1 MNKTLLR
8 QFLALFLLLC
18 MLCGTTLPISAEV
31 STGEMMPTE
40 TSVSVATPE
49 NATSDGS
56 TEKADSSGTSSLASA
71 TAETA
76 LSEAAQAFVDA
87 VAALD
92 REGILTA
99 INAWGLASQAWQAD
113 QSNAELTAALEAA
126 TEASDAA
133 AAPVY
138 AAEDLYMALSD
149 EEREIDAVKAA
160 YSSLTAL
167 VISMQLAMQNPVAT
181 GDGGNEPD
189 LEEIATVLY
198 GDLPDAPTG
207 SYIGEYGLPVA
218 TGNTKISISAWEHD
232 LLDASSKGRL
242 DADAL
247 NETNAVMTVAKQDGT
262 DYAIVP
268 IAVQVEYPANG
279 ATTTV
284 TLPDSVELLSYTS
297 TAENLVV
304 ASEKERAQILN
315 ASYKDSSASASG
327 FYVKATE
334 DFSVTFTYS
343 APDGTTISKKL
354 DVSID
359 GNAEATALP
368 ASNSNGVSTY
378 ANTPQPPFPTGKIT
392 KIEYVVSTWLV
403 WFNGV
408 EAYCCDNGLYAAPG
422 GCPTYSFAYVSTLGA
437 DQYVPGNHYANQINI
452 WGGLNQIS
460 LGLLSKSHD
469 VNDFA
474 SSSFAAN
481 TTTAYST
488 TSNDVLKTAYEY
500 YNDTQLWIIE
510 HYPNSVA
517 AQSYMKSAAALEN
530 NGLDARPY
538 LGNGGYY
545 TFAYFPPAGYNWQRI
560 VVIGSE
566 IDEGDDT
573 SELPETPE
581 MQYYSADWTA
591 SPQSASGSFDLTYTV
606 HIDKSANITH
616 EKLDDAI
623 FKLTPNPSSGTI
635 SGGTWTIGDPQIIT
649 TVDGA
654 ASATWTLHYEVT
666 KTSTTTLSGK
676 EGPYN
681 TQEEANAAAEAAKNN
696 AIAQLQNEAQAM
708 VDAAIAEAKAQ
719 LAKITI
725 DYGETSVPHGFDPTD
740 SSSGSV
746 SVPSNGSAT
755 AVVANQPWQAHV
767 TWEKRDAL
775 TGGRITEDA
784 EYVFYEWNVKANKY
798 EISSN
803 YRVTRLE
810 NGLYTVTVINPV
822 YTDWTEGYVYY
833 TQDNLGKFRIE
844 EVTAPDGYTDAALQ
858 GTDWVEHWS
867 QEFEI
872 TNSDQ
877 IYSYTGDDADYNR
890 PQGNKVIIK
899 KIEAHTGEII
909 VDDAVFT
916 LYQWNQ
922 ERGLYEKSKDYAFVR
937 DAEGLYTITCLHD
950 DWSQYEEGN
959 LYYEDTLCDVREDT
973 VNSDGTTTEHAQY
986 YTDYEP
992 VNFPIENR
1000 SVTNDGQFVVV
1011 ETKSPYGYYGDWTG
1025 DEDRTNF
1032 EPEDAGKRAYYIRL
1046 TGDGSTI
1053 TLGNQNYN
1061 ANVLTENQGGTLID
1075 LGDNVVSLEV
1085 FGDAAAEYPEDALY
1099 KNNPWYSALT
1109 WEKRDALTGGRITE
1123 DAEYEI
1129 QEWNPEKGE
1138 YEKSTHYRV
1147 VRLDSGLYTVNL
1159 IEGAFFPG
1167 WVGKQQGYV
1176 YYHQANEG
1184 KYRIVELTAPAG
1196 YTDAAL
1202 IDGKF
1207 VEQWSREFEIN
1218 DGHLTFSYTNEN
1230 SDYNQPKGNRLII
1243 KKIEA
1248 HTGEII
1254 VDDAVFT
1261 LYQWNQERGLYEKS
1275 KDYAFVRDAEGLYT
1289 ITCLHDDWSQY
1300 EEGNLYY
1307 EDTLCDVREDTV
1319 NSDGTTTEHP
1329 QYYTD
1334 YEPVDFSIDER
1345 AVTNDG
1351 QFVVVESKSPYGY
1364 YGDWTGSRETPN
1376 FEVEDAGKHAYYI
1389 RLTDD
1394 GSTITL
1400 TDSEYNAH
1408 VLTENKGGTLIE
1420 LGDGSVVT
1428 LDVFSPAL
1436 EEYDENNLFRNNPW
1450 YSTVVWE
1457 KRDALTGGLVDAD
1470 TEYEIQ
1476 EWDPLAG
1483 EYKKST
1489 HYQVVRRDD
1498 GKYTV
1503 NLIGDAFFAGWGG
1516 KQGVLYYHQANQGK
1530 YRIVELKAPASYTLK
1545 AWQGE
1550 KWVTGWSEEIVVHP
1564 DRPTYEFL
1572 GDTAD
1577 YNMPYKT
1584 QVLIKKVDDDTGE
1597 LIAPDTTWT
1606 LYEWNERNNQYEV
1619 STNYKI
1625 IRRDDGYYT
1634 VTALHSNWTHYE
1646 EGYLYFEDTQ
1656 QDYPESYHRYGDR
1669 RFSNQGKFLIVES
1682 QAPAGYYGDYWRN
1695 DEPGTHST
1703 DNGSDLGKRG
1713 YAFTLTEDNGTLW
1726 LTNADYNAKILYNLD
1741 EGNATVVLADGRPT
1755 SVIINEKQQPSYER
1769 DETSF
1774 GNTAKYGYVVFDRSQ
1789 YNKKWAQTGDDDT
1802 YTTSYE
1808 ATTSSLDDQITA
1820 PEDNLWK
1827 NGKLFELE
1835 DYTAALISGP
1845 VNRQVTL
1852 ENVKSLEDV
1861 PASMEYSLTDGTSIT
1876 LHLVSADWL
1885 EEPRSSYTGFVDLG
1899 YSPKQP
1905 TANETETIT
1914 ADDGHTF
1921 TGHLVGIEQTGD
1933 YGWVDMEIPATYYGW
1948 PDVKGIFLGSLVLP
1962 HNDNKPVYEGYE
1974 TEILTYLGFNNKD
1987 YKIVDA
1993 EWTGNWEAL
2002 PGSDMMNRS
2011 ATFTISVYAT
2021 GWIARYE
2028 EGEEGERTG
2037 TATASYSFED
2047 TASQEDGLYHWLVTA
2062 HYKPA
2067 SVWTVLQAAAAVLG
2081 IGLVIAAVV
2090 LILFILSRKRKEKKR
2105 TTEKV

>member
-1 MNKTLLR
+1 MNKPRLR
-8 QFLALFLLLC
+8 QFLALFLVLC
-18 MLCGTTLPISAEV
+18 MLCSTTLPIYAES
-31 STGEMMPTE
+31 STREVVPVE
-40 TSVSVATPE
+40 TAVSVATPE
-49 NATSDGS
+49 SSASESS
-56 TEKADSSGTSSLASA
+56 TEKSSDPIDTSLLTSA
-71 TAETA
+71 TAETS

-92 REGILTA
+92 REEILSA

-113 QSNAELTAALEAA
+113 KSNAELTAALDAA
-126 TEASDAA
+126 TEASDVVS
-133 AAPVY
+133 APVY
-138 AAEDLYMALSD
+138 AAEDLYLALSD
-149 EEREIDAVKAA
+149 EEREIEAVKTA

-167 VISMQLAMQNPVAT
+167 IISMQLAMQNPTAP
-181 GDGGNEPD
+181 GESSSEPELD
-189 LEEIATVLY
+189 EISTVLY

-218 TGNTKISISAWEHD
+218 TGDTKISISAWKND
-232 LLDASSKGRL
+232 LLDASSRGRL
-242 DADAL
+242 DAVAL
-247 NETNAVMTVAKQDGT
+247 NEENAVMSVAKQDGT

-279 ATTTV
+279 ATSTI
-284 TLPDSVELLSYTS
+284 TLPDTVELLSYTS
-297 TAENLVV
+297 TSDNLVT
-304 ASEKERAQILN
+304 ASDKERSQILN
-315 ASYKDSSASASG
+315 ATYNDSSASASG

-334 DFSVTFTYS
+334 DFSAAFTYS
-343 APDGTTISKKL
+343 APDGTTISKTL
-354 DVSID
+354 NVTID
-359 GNAEATALP
+359 DNAEVQSLP
-368 ASNSNGVSTY
+368 TSSGNSVSTY
-378 ANTPQPPFPTGKIT
+378 ANTPQPPFTTGKIT

-408 EAYCCDNGLYAAPG
+408 EAYCCDNGLSGQPN
-422 GCPTYSFAYVSTLGA
+422 GCPVYTFQYVSTLDPG
-437 DQYVPGNHYANQINI
+437 QYTPGNHYANQISI
-452 WGGLNQIS
+452 WGGLNQLS
-460 LGLLSKSHD
+460 MGFLSKSHD
-469 VNDFA
+469 VNGFA
-474 SSSFAAN
+474 GSSFAAGAS
-481 TTTAYST
+481 TTYST

-500 YNDTQLWIIE
+500 YNDTQLWIVE
-510 HYPNSVA
+510 NYPNSVA
-517 AQSYMKSAAALEN
+517 AQIYMKSAAALEN
-530 NGLDARPY
+530 NGLDATPY

-560 VVIGSE
+560 VVIGPE
-566 IDEGDDT
+566 IDEDDDT
-573 SELPETPE
+573 SDLPEKPE

-591 SPQSASGSFDLTYTV
+591 PAQSASGSFDLTYTV

-635 SGGTWTIGDPQIIT
+635 SGGTWTIGDPQIVT

-725 DYGETSVPHGFDPTD
+725 DYEETTVPHGFDPTD

-784 EYVFYEWNVKANKY
+784 EYAIYEWNVNKNGY

-810 NGLYTVTVINPV
+810 NGLYTVTVTNPV

-844 EVTAPDGYTDAALQ
+844 EVTAPAGYTDAALQ

-872 TNSDQ
+872 TDSDQ
-877 IYSYTGDDADYNR
+877 TYSYTGDDADYNR

-959 LYYEDTLCDVREDT
+959 LYYEDTLCD
-973 VNSDGTTTEHAQY
+973 
-986 YTDYEP
+986 
-992 VNFPIENR
+992 I
-1000 SVTNDGQFVVV
+1000 
-1011 ETKSPYGYYGDWTG
+1011 
-1025 DEDRTNF
+1025 
-1032 EPEDAGKRAYYIRL
+1032 
-1046 TGDGSTI
+1046 
-1053 TLGNQNYN
+1053 
-1061 ANVLTENQGGTLID
+1061 
-1075 LGDNVVSLEV
+1075 
-1085 FGDAAAEYPEDALY
+1085 
-1099 KNNPWYSALT
+1099 
-1109 WEKRDALTGGRITE
+1109 
-1123 DAEYEI
+1123 
-1129 QEWNPEKGE
+1129 
-1138 YEKSTHYRV
+1138 
-1147 VRLDSGLYTVNL
+1147 
-1159 IEGAFFPG
+1159 
-1167 WVGKQQGYV
+1167 
-1176 YYHQANEG
+1176 
-1184 KYRIVELTAPAG
+1184 
-1196 YTDAAL
+1196 
-1202 IDGKF
+1202 
-1207 VEQWSREFEIN
+1207 
-1218 DGHLTFSYTNEN
+1218 
-1230 SDYNQPKGNRLII
+1230 
-1243 KKIEA
+1243 
-1248 HTGEII
+1248 
-1254 VDDAVFT
+1254 
-1261 LYQWNQERGLYEKS
+1261 
-1275 KDYAFVRDAEGLYT
+1275 
-1289 ITCLHDDWSQY
+1289 
-1300 EEGNLYY
+1300 
-1307 EDTLCDVREDTV
+1307 REDTV

-1351 QFVVVESKSPYGY
+1351 QFVVVESQSPYGY

-1376 FEVEDAGKHAYYI
+1376 FEVEDAGKRAYYI
-1389 RLTDD
+1389 RLTGDD
-1394 GSTITL
+1394 STITL

-1408 VLTENKGGTLIE
+1408 VLTENKGGTLID
-1420 LGDGSVVT
+1420 LGNEIVS
-1428 LDVFSPAL
+1428 LDIFRQAQ
-1436 EEYDENNLFRNNPW
+1436 EKYAEGNLFRNNPW

-1457 KRDALTGGLVDAD
+1457 KRDALTGGLVDASA
-1470 TEYEIQ
+1470 EYEIQ
-1476 EWDPLAG
+1476 EWDPKAG

-1503 NLIGDAFFAGWGG
+1503 NLIGDAFFPGWEG
-1516 KQGVLYYHQANQGK
+1516 KQGVLYYHQANEGK
-1530 YRIVELKAPASYTLK
+1530 YRIVELKAPASYNLK
-1545 AWQGE
+1545 AWE
-1550 KWVTGWSEEIVVHP
+1550 HDNWVIGWSEEIVVHP
-1564 DRPTYEFL
+1564 DHPSYEFL
-1572 GDTAD
+1572 GETAA

-1584 QVLIKKVDDDTGE
+1584 KVLIKKVDDDSGE
-1597 LIAPDTTWT
+1597 FILPETTWT

-1625 IRRDDGYYT
+1625 VRREDGYYT
-1634 VTALHSNWTHYE
+1634 VTTLHSDWTHYE
-1646 EGYLYFEDTQ
+1646 EGYLYYEDTQ
-1656 QDYPESYHRYGDR
+1656 TDYSDSGRW
-1669 RFSNQGKFLIVES
+1669 FSNQGKFLIVES
-1682 QAPAGYYGDYWRN
+1682 KAPAGYYGDYWRN

-1726 LTNADYNAKILYNLD
+1726 LTNADYNAKILYDLD
-1741 EGNATVVLADGRPT
+1741 DQKGDATLVLADGRPT
-1755 SVIINEKQQPSYER
+1755 SVIINNKQQPSYKR
-1769 DETSF
+1769 DETGF

-1789 YNKKWAQTGDDDT
+1789 YNKKWAQTGDDET

-1808 ATTSSLDDQITA
+1808 TTTSKLSDQIAA
-1820 PEDNLWK
+1820 PEDTLWK
-1827 NGKLFELE
+1827 NGKLFQLE
-1835 DYTAALISGP
+1835 DFSSDLISGP
-1845 VNRQVTL
+1845 VDRQVTL
-1852 ENVKSLEDV
+1852 ENVKSLDDV
-1861 PASMEYSLTDGTSIT
+1861 PPTMEYSLTDGTTVT
-1876 LHLVSADWL
+1876 LHLVSADWI
-1885 EEPRSSYTGFVDLG
+1885 EEPRSNYTGFVDLG
-1899 YSPKQP
+1899 YSPTQP
-1905 TANETETIT
+1905 KANETETIT
-1914 ADDGHTF
+1914 ADDGYTF

-1933 YGWVDMEIPATYYGW
+1933 YGWVDMEVPATYYGW
-1948 PDVKGIFLGSLVLP
+1948 PDVKGIFLGNLVLP

-1974 TEILTYLGFNNKD
+1974 TDILIYLGFNNKD
-1987 YKIVDA
+1987 YKITNA
-1993 EWTGNWEAL
+1993 EWTGSWEAM
-2002 PGSDMMNRS
+2002 PGADMMSRS
-2011 ATFTISVYAT
+2011 ATFTISCYTT
-2021 GWIARYE
+2021 GWIAQYE
-2028 EGEEGERTG
+2028 EAEDAERTG
-2037 TATASYSFED
+2037 TVSASYSFVD
-2047 TASQEDGLYHWLVTA
+2047 SASVEDGMYHWLVTA

-2067 SVWTVLQAAAAVLG
+2067 SIWTVLQTAAAVLG
-2081 IGLVIAAVV
+2081 IGLLIAALV
-2090 LILFILSRKRKEKKR
+2090 LILFILSRKRKAKKR
-2105 TTEKV
+2105 TTEKA

>member
-1 MNKTLLR
+1 MNKPRLR
-8 QFLALFLLLC
+8 QFLALFLVLC
-18 MLCGTTLPISAEV
+18 MLCSTTLPIYAES
-31 STGEMMPTE
+31 STREVVPVE
-40 TSVSVATPE
+40 TAVSVATPE
-49 NATSDGS
+49 SSASESS
-56 TEKADSSGTSSLASA
+56 TEKSSDPIDTSLLTSA
-71 TAETA
+71 TAETS

-92 REGILTA
+92 REEILSA

-113 QSNAELTAALEAA
+113 KSNAELTAALDAA
-126 TEASDAA
+126 TEASDVVS
-133 AAPVY
+133 APVY
-138 AAEDLYMALSD
+138 AAEDLYLALSD
-149 EEREIDAVKAA
+149 EEREIEAVKTA

-167 VISMQLAMQNPVAT
+167 IISMQLAMQNPTAP
-181 GDGGNEPD
+181 GESSSEPELD
-189 LEEIATVLY
+189 EISTVLY

-218 TGNTKISISAWEHD
+218 TGDTKISISAWKND
-232 LLDASSKGRL
+232 LLDASSRGRL
-242 DADAL
+242 DAVAL
-247 NETNAVMTVAKQDGT
+247 NEENAVMSVAKQDGT

-279 ATTTV
+279 ATSTI
-284 TLPDSVELLSYTS
+284 TLPDTVELLSYTS
-297 TAENLVV
+297 TSDNLVT
-304 ASEKERAQILN
+304 ASDKERSQILN
-315 ASYKDSSASASG
+315 ATYNDSSASASG

-334 DFSVTFTYS
+334 DFSAAFTYS
-343 APDGTTISKKL
+343 APDGTTISKTL
-354 DVSID
+354 NVTID
-359 GNAEATALP
+359 DNAEVQSLP
-368 ASNSNGVSTY
+368 TSSGNSVSTY
-378 ANTPQPPFPTGKIT
+378 ANTPQPPFTTGKIT

-408 EAYCCDNGLYAAPG
+408 EAYCCDNGLSGQPN
-422 GCPTYSFAYVSTLGA
+422 GCPVYTFQYVSTLDPG
-437 DQYVPGNHYANQINI
+437 QYTPGNHYANQISI
-452 WGGLNQIS
+452 WGGLNQLS
-460 LGLLSKSHD
+460 MGFLSKSYD
-469 VNDFA
+469 VNGFA
-474 SSSFAAN
+474 GSSFAAGAS
-481 TTTAYST
+481 TTYST

-500 YNDTQLWIIE
+500 YNDTQLWIVE
-510 HYPNSVA
+510 NYPNSVA
-517 AQSYMKSAAALEN
+517 AQIYMKSAAALEN
-530 NGLDARPY
+530 NGLDATPY

-560 VVIGSE
+560 VVIGPE
-566 IDEGDDT
+566 IDEDDDT
-573 SELPETPE
+573 SDLPEKPE

-591 SPQSASGSFDLTYTV
+591 PAQSASGSFDLTYTV

-635 SGGTWTIGDPQIIT
+635 SGGTWTIGDPQIVT

-725 DYGETSVPHGFDPTD
+725 DYEETTVPHGFDPTD

-784 EYVFYEWNVKANKY
+784 EYAIYEWNVNKNGY

-810 NGLYTVTVINPV
+810 NGLYTVTVTNPV

-844 EVTAPDGYTDAALQ
+844 EVTAPAGYTDAALQ

-872 TNSDQ
+872 TDSDQ
-877 IYSYTGDDADYNR
+877 TYSYTGDDADYNR

-959 LYYEDTLCDVREDT
+959 LYYEDTLCD
-973 VNSDGTTTEHAQY
+973 
-986 YTDYEP
+986 
-992 VNFPIENR
+992 I
-1000 SVTNDGQFVVV
+1000 
-1011 ETKSPYGYYGDWTG
+1011 
-1025 DEDRTNF
+1025 
-1032 EPEDAGKRAYYIRL
+1032 
-1046 TGDGSTI
+1046 
-1053 TLGNQNYN
+1053 
-1061 ANVLTENQGGTLID
+1061 
-1075 LGDNVVSLEV
+1075 
-1085 FGDAAAEYPEDALY
+1085 
-1099 KNNPWYSALT
+1099 
-1109 WEKRDALTGGRITE
+1109 
-1123 DAEYEI
+1123 
-1129 QEWNPEKGE
+1129 
-1138 YEKSTHYRV
+1138 
-1147 VRLDSGLYTVNL
+1147 
-1159 IEGAFFPG
+1159 
-1167 WVGKQQGYV
+1167 
-1176 YYHQANEG
+1176 
-1184 KYRIVELTAPAG
+1184 
-1196 YTDAAL
+1196 
-1202 IDGKF
+1202 
-1207 VEQWSREFEIN
+1207 
-1218 DGHLTFSYTNEN
+1218 
-1230 SDYNQPKGNRLII
+1230 
-1243 KKIEA
+1243 
-1248 HTGEII
+1248 
-1254 VDDAVFT
+1254 
-1261 LYQWNQERGLYEKS
+1261 
-1275 KDYAFVRDAEGLYT
+1275 
-1289 ITCLHDDWSQY
+1289 
-1300 EEGNLYY
+1300 
-1307 EDTLCDVREDTV
+1307 REDTV

-1351 QFVVVESKSPYGY
+1351 QFVVVESQSPYGY

-1376 FEVEDAGKHAYYI
+1376 FEVEDAGKRAYYI
-1389 RLTDD
+1389 RLTGD

-1408 VLTENKGGTLIE
+1408 VLTENKGGTLID
-1420 LGDGSVVT
+1420 LGNEIVS
-1428 LDVFSPAL
+1428 LDIFRQAQ
-1436 EEYDENNLFRNNPW
+1436 EKYAEGNLFRNNPW

-1457 KRDALTGGLVDAD
+1457 KRDALTGGLVDASA
-1470 TEYEIQ
+1470 EYEIQ
-1476 EWDPLAG
+1476 EWDPKAG

-1503 NLIGDAFFAGWGG
+1503 NLIGDAFFPGWEG
-1516 KQGVLYYHQANQGK
+1516 KQGVLYYHQANEGK
-1530 YRIVELKAPASYTLK
+1530 YRIVELKAPASYNLK
-1545 AWQGE
+1545 AWE
-1550 KWVTGWSEEIVVHP
+1550 HDNWVIGWSEEIVVHP
-1564 DRPTYEFL
+1564 DHPSYEFL
-1572 GDTAD
+1572 GETAA

-1584 QVLIKKVDDDTGE
+1584 KVLIKKVDDDSGE
-1597 LIAPDTTWT
+1597 FILPETTWT

-1625 IRRDDGYYT
+1625 VRREDGYYT
-1634 VTALHSNWTHYE
+1634 VTTLHSDWTHYE
-1646 EGYLYFEDTQ
+1646 EGYLYYEDTQ
-1656 QDYPESYHRYGDR
+1656 TDYSDSGRW
-1669 RFSNQGKFLIVES
+1669 FSNQGKFLIVES
-1682 QAPAGYYGDYWRN
+1682 KAPAGYYGDYWRN

-1726 LTNADYNAKILYNLD
+1726 LTNADYNAKILYDLD
-1741 EGNATVVLADGRPT
+1741 DQKGDATLVLADGRPT
-1755 SVIINEKQQPSYER
+1755 SVIINNKQQPSYKR
-1769 DETSF
+1769 DETGF

-1789 YNKKWAQTGDDDT
+1789 YNKKWAQTGDDET

-1808 ATTSSLDDQITA
+1808 TTTSKLSDQIAA
-1820 PEDNLWK
+1820 PEDTLWK
-1827 NGKLFELE
+1827 NGKLFQLE
-1835 DYTAALISGP
+1835 DFSSDLISGP
-1845 VNRQVTL
+1845 VDRQVTL
-1852 ENVKSLEDV
+1852 ENVKSLDDV
-1861 PASMEYSLTDGTSIT
+1861 PPTMEYSLTDGTTVT
-1876 LHLVSADWL
+1876 LHLVSADWI
-1885 EEPRSSYTGFVDLG
+1885 EEPRSNYTGFVDLG
-1899 YSPKQP
+1899 YSPTQP
-1905 TANETETIT
+1905 KANETETIT
-1914 ADDGHTF
+1914 ADDGYTF

-1933 YGWVDMEIPATYYGW
+1933 YGWVDMEVPATYYGW
-1948 PDVKGIFLGSLVLP
+1948 PDVKGIFLGNLVLP

-1974 TEILTYLGFNNKD
+1974 TDILIYLGFNNKD
-1987 YKIVDA
+1987 YKITNA
-1993 EWTGNWEAL
+1993 EWTGSWEAM
-2002 PGSDMMNRS
+2002 PGADMMSRS
-2011 ATFTISVYAT
+2011 ATFTISCYTT
-2021 GWIARYE
+2021 GWIAQYE
-2028 EGEEGERTG
+2028 EAEDAERTG
-2037 TATASYSFED
+2037 TVSASYSFVD
-2047 TASQEDGLYHWLVTA
+2047 SASVEDGMYHWLVTA

-2067 SVWTVLQAAAAVLG
+2067 SIWTVLQTAAAVLG
-2081 IGLVIAAVV
+2081 IGLLIAALV
-2090 LILFILSRKRKEKKR
+2090 LILFILSRKRKAKKR
-2105 TTEKV
+2105 TTEKA

>member
-1 MNKTLLR
+1 MNKPRLR
-8 QFLALFLLLC
+8 QFLALFLVLC
-18 MLCGTTLPISAEV
+18 MLCSTTLPIYAES
-31 STGEMMPTE
+31 STREVVPVE
-40 TSVSVATPE
+40 TAVSVATPE
-49 NATSDGS
+49 SSASESS
-56 TEKADSSGTSSLASA
+56 TEKSSDPIDTSLLTSA
-71 TAETA
+71 TAETS

-92 REGILTA
+92 REEILSA

-113 QSNAELTAALEAA
+113 KSNAELTAALDAA
-126 TEASDAA
+126 TEASDVV

-138 AAEDLYMALSD
+138 AAEDLYLALSD
-149 EEREIDAVKAA
+149 EEREIEAVKTA

-167 VISMQLAMQNPVAT
+167 IISMQLAMQNPTAP
-181 GDGGNEPD
+181 GESSSEPELD
-189 LEEIATVLY
+189 EISTVLY

-218 TGNTKISISAWEHD
+218 TGDTKISISAWKND
-232 LLDASSKGRL
+232 LLDASSRGRL
-242 DADAL
+242 DAVAL
-247 NETNAVMTVAKQDGT
+247 NEENAVMSVAKQDGT

-279 ATTTV
+279 ATSTI
-284 TLPDSVELLSYTS
+284 TLPDTVELLSYTS
-297 TAENLVV
+297 TSDNLVI
-304 ASEKERAQILN
+304 ASDKERSQILN
-315 ASYKDSSASASG
+315 ATYNDSSASASG

-334 DFSVTFTYS
+334 DFSAAFTYS
-343 APDGTTISKKL
+343 APDGITISKTL
-354 DVSID
+354 NVTID
-359 GNAEATALP
+359 DNAEVQSLP
-368 ASNSNGVSTY
+368 TSSGNSVSTY
-378 ANTPQPPFPTGKIT
+378 ANTPQPPFTTGKIT

-408 EAYCCDNGLYAAPG
+408 EAYCCDNGLSGQPN
-422 GCPTYSFAYVSTLGA
+422 GCPVYTFQYVSTLDPG
-437 DQYVPGNHYANQINI
+437 QYTPGNHYANQISI
-452 WGGLNQIS
+452 WGGLNQLS
-460 LGLLSKSHD
+460 MGFLSKSHD
-469 VNDFA
+469 VNGFA
-474 SSSFAAN
+474 GSSFAAGAS
-481 TTTAYST
+481 TTYST

-500 YNDTQLWIIE
+500 YNDTQLWIVE
-510 HYPNSVA
+510 NYPNSVA
-517 AQSYMKSAAALEN
+517 AQIYMKSAAALEN
-530 NGLDARPY
+530 NGLDATPY

-560 VVIGSE
+560 VVIGPE
-566 IDEGDDT
+566 IDEDDDT

-591 SPQSASGSFDLTYTV
+591 PPQSASGSFDLTYTV

-635 SGGTWTIGDPQIIT
+635 SGGTWTIGDPQIVT

-725 DYGETSVPHGFDPTD
+725 DYEETTVPHGFDPTD

-784 EYVFYEWNVKANKY
+784 EYAIYEWNVNKNGY

-810 NGLYTVTVINPV
+810 NGLYTVTVTNPV

-844 EVTAPDGYTDAALQ
+844 EVNAPAGYTDAALQ

-872 TNSDQ
+872 TDSDQ
-877 IYSYTGDDADYNR
+877 TYSYTGDDADYNR

-959 LYYEDTLCDVREDT
+959 LYYEDTLCD
-973 VNSDGTTTEHAQY
+973 
-986 YTDYEP
+986 
-992 VNFPIENR
+992 I
-1000 SVTNDGQFVVV
+1000 
-1011 ETKSPYGYYGDWTG
+1011 
-1025 DEDRTNF
+1025 
-1032 EPEDAGKRAYYIRL
+1032 
-1046 TGDGSTI
+1046 
-1053 TLGNQNYN
+1053 
-1061 ANVLTENQGGTLID
+1061 
-1075 LGDNVVSLEV
+1075 
-1085 FGDAAAEYPEDALY
+1085 
-1099 KNNPWYSALT
+1099 
-1109 WEKRDALTGGRITE
+1109 
-1123 DAEYEI
+1123 
-1129 QEWNPEKGE
+1129 
-1138 YEKSTHYRV
+1138 
-1147 VRLDSGLYTVNL
+1147 
-1159 IEGAFFPG
+1159 
-1167 WVGKQQGYV
+1167 
-1176 YYHQANEG
+1176 
-1184 KYRIVELTAPAG
+1184 
-1196 YTDAAL
+1196 
-1202 IDGKF
+1202 
-1207 VEQWSREFEIN
+1207 
-1218 DGHLTFSYTNEN
+1218 
-1230 SDYNQPKGNRLII
+1230 
-1243 KKIEA
+1243 
-1248 HTGEII
+1248 
-1254 VDDAVFT
+1254 
-1261 LYQWNQERGLYEKS
+1261 
-1275 KDYAFVRDAEGLYT
+1275 
-1289 ITCLHDDWSQY
+1289 
-1300 EEGNLYY
+1300 
-1307 EDTLCDVREDTV
+1307 REDTV

-1351 QFVVVESKSPYGY
+1351 QFVVVESQSPYGY

-1376 FEVEDAGKHAYYI
+1376 FEVEDAGKRAYYI
-1389 RLTDD
+1389 RLTGD

-1408 VLTENKGGTLIE
+1408 VLTENKGGTLID
-1420 LGDGSVVT
+1420 LGNEIVS
-1428 LDVFSPAL
+1428 LDIFRQAQ
-1436 EEYDENNLFRNNPW
+1436 EKYAEGNLFRNNPW

-1457 KRDALTGGLVDAD
+1457 KRDALTGGLVDASA
-1470 TEYEIQ
+1470 EYEIQ
-1476 EWDPLAG
+1476 EWDPKAG

-1503 NLIGDAFFAGWGG
+1503 NLIGDAFFPGWEG
-1516 KQGVLYYHQANQGK
+1516 KQGVLYYHQANEGK
-1530 YRIVELKAPASYTLK
+1530 YRIVELKAPASYNLK
-1545 AWQGE
+1545 AWE
-1550 KWVTGWSEEIVVHP
+1550 HDNWVIGWSEEIVVHP
-1564 DRPTYEFL
+1564 DHPSYEFL
-1572 GDTAD
+1572 GETAA

-1584 QVLIKKVDDDTGE
+1584 KVLIKKVDDDSGE
-1597 LIAPDTTWT
+1597 FILPETTWT

-1625 IRRDDGYYT
+1625 VRREDGYYT
-1634 VTALHSNWTHYE
+1634 VTTLHSDWTHYE
-1646 EGYLYFEDTQ
+1646 EGYLYYADTQ
-1656 QDYPESYHRYGDR
+1656 TDYSDSGRW
-1669 RFSNQGKFLIVES
+1669 FSNQGKFLIVES
-1682 QAPAGYYGDYWRN
+1682 KAPAGYYGDYWRN

-1726 LTNADYNAKILYNLD
+1726 LTNADYNAKILYDLD
-1741 EGNATVVLADGRPT
+1741 DQKGDATLVLADGRPT
-1755 SVIINEKQQPSYER
+1755 SVIINNKQQPSYKR
-1769 DETSF
+1769 DETGF

-1789 YNKKWAQTGDDDT
+1789 YNKKWAQTGDDET

-1808 ATTSSLDDQITA
+1808 TTTSKLDDQIAA
-1820 PEDNLWK
+1820 PEDTLWK
-1827 NGKLFELE
+1827 NGKLFQLE
-1835 DYTAALISGP
+1835 DFSSDLISGP
-1845 VNRQVTL
+1845 VDRQVTL
-1852 ENVKSLEDV
+1852 ENVKSLDDV
-1861 PASMEYSLTDGTSIT
+1861 PPTMEYSLTDGTTVT
-1876 LHLVSADWL
+1876 LHLVSADWI
-1885 EEPRSSYTGFVDLG
+1885 EEPRSNYTGFVDLG
-1899 YSPKQP
+1899 YSPTQP
-1905 TANETETIT
+1905 KANETETIT
-1914 ADDGHTF
+1914 ADDGYTF

-1933 YGWVDMEIPATYYGW
+1933 YGWVDMEVPATYYGW
-1948 PDVKGIFLGSLVLP
+1948 PDVKGIFLGNLVLP

-1974 TEILTYLGFNNKD
+1974 TDILIYLGFNNKD
-1987 YKIVDA
+1987 YKITNA
-1993 EWTGNWEAL
+1993 EWTGSWEAM
-2002 PGSDMMNRS
+2002 PGADMMSRS
-2011 ATFTISVYAT
+2011 ATFTISCYTT
-2021 GWIARYE
+2021 GWIAQYE
-2028 EGEEGERTG
+2028 EAEDAERTG
-2037 TATASYSFED
+2037 TVSASYSFVD
-2047 TASQEDGLYHWLVTA
+2047 SSSVEDGMYHWLVTA

-2067 SVWTVLQAAAAVLG
+2067 SIWTVLQTAAAVLG
-2081 IGLVIAAVV
+2081 IGLLIAALV
-2090 LILFILSRKRKEKKR
+2090 LILFILSRKRKAKKR
-2105 TTEKV
+2105 TTEKA

>member
-1 MNKTLLR
+1 MNKPRLR
-8 QFLALFLLLC
+8 QFLALFLVLC
-18 MLCGTTLPISAEV
+18 MLCSTTLPIYAES
-31 STGEMMPTE
+31 STREVVPVE
-40 TSVSVATPE
+40 TAVSVATPE
-49 NATSDGS
+49 SSASESS
-56 TEKADSSGTSSLASA
+56 TEKSSDPIDTSLLTSA
-71 TAETA
+71 TAETS

-92 REGILTA
+92 REEILSA

-113 QSNAELTAALEAA
+113 KSNAELTAALDAA
-126 TEASDAA
+126 TEASDVVS
-133 AAPVY
+133 APVY
-138 AAEDLYMALSD
+138 AAEDLYLALSD
-149 EEREIDAVKAA
+149 EEREIEAVKTA

-167 VISMQLAMQNPVAT
+167 IISMQLAMQNPTAP
-181 GDGGNEPD
+181 GESSSEPELD
-189 LEEIATVLY
+189 EISTVLY

-218 TGNTKISISAWEHD
+218 TGDTKISISAWKND
-232 LLDASSKGRL
+232 LLDASSRGRL
-242 DADAL
+242 DAVAL
-247 NETNAVMTVAKQDGT
+247 NEENAVMSVAKQDGT

-279 ATTTV
+279 ATSTI
-284 TLPDSVELLSYTS
+284 TLPDTVELLSYTS
-297 TAENLVV
+297 TSDNLVT
-304 ASEKERAQILN
+304 ASDKERSQILN
-315 ASYKDSSASASG
+315 ATYNDSSASASG

-334 DFSVTFTYS
+334 DFSAAFTYS
-343 APDGTTISKKL
+343 APDGTTISKTL
-354 DVSID
+354 NVTID
-359 GNAEATALP
+359 DNAEVQSLP
-368 ASNSNGVSTY
+368 TSSGNSVSTY
-378 ANTPQPPFPTGKIT
+378 ANTPQPPFTTGKIT

-408 EAYCCDNGLYAAPG
+408 EAYCCDNGLSGQPN
-422 GCPTYSFAYVSTLGA
+422 GCPVYTFQYVSTLDPG
-437 DQYVPGNHYANQINI
+437 QYTPGNHYANQISI
-452 WGGLNQIS
+452 WGGLNQLS
-460 LGLLSKSHD
+460 MGFLSKSHD
-469 VNDFA
+469 VNGFA
-474 SSSFAAN
+474 GSSFAAGAS
-481 TTTAYST
+481 TTYST

-500 YNDTQLWIIE
+500 YNDTQLWIVE
-510 HYPNSVA
+510 NYPNSVA
-517 AQSYMKSAAALEN
+517 AQIYMKSAAALEN
-530 NGLDARPY
+530 NGLDATPY

-560 VVIGSE
+560 VVIGPE
-566 IDEGDDT
+566 IDEDDDT
-573 SELPETPE
+573 SDLPEKPE

-591 SPQSASGSFDLTYTV
+591 PAQSASGSFDLTYTV

-635 SGGTWTIGDPQIIT
+635 SGGTWTIGDPQIVT

-696 AIAQLQNEAQAM
+696 AIAQLQNGAQAM

-725 DYGETSVPHGFDPTD
+725 DYEETTVPHGFDPTD

-784 EYVFYEWNVKANKY
+784 EYAIYEWNVNKNGY

-810 NGLYTVTVINPV
+810 NGLYTVTVTNPV

-844 EVTAPDGYTDAALQ
+844 EVTAPAGYTDAALQ

-872 TNSDQ
+872 TDSDQ
-877 IYSYTGDDADYNR
+877 TYSYTGDDADYNR

-959 LYYEDTLCDVREDT
+959 LYYEDTLCD
-973 VNSDGTTTEHAQY
+973 
-986 YTDYEP
+986 
-992 VNFPIENR
+992 I
-1000 SVTNDGQFVVV
+1000 
-1011 ETKSPYGYYGDWTG
+1011 
-1025 DEDRTNF
+1025 
-1032 EPEDAGKRAYYIRL
+1032 
-1046 TGDGSTI
+1046 
-1053 TLGNQNYN
+1053 
-1061 ANVLTENQGGTLID
+1061 
-1075 LGDNVVSLEV
+1075 
-1085 FGDAAAEYPEDALY
+1085 
-1099 KNNPWYSALT
+1099 
-1109 WEKRDALTGGRITE
+1109 
-1123 DAEYEI
+1123 
-1129 QEWNPEKGE
+1129 
-1138 YEKSTHYRV
+1138 
-1147 VRLDSGLYTVNL
+1147 
-1159 IEGAFFPG
+1159 
-1167 WVGKQQGYV
+1167 
-1176 YYHQANEG
+1176 
-1184 KYRIVELTAPAG
+1184 
-1196 YTDAAL
+1196 
-1202 IDGKF
+1202 
-1207 VEQWSREFEIN
+1207 
-1218 DGHLTFSYTNEN
+1218 
-1230 SDYNQPKGNRLII
+1230 
-1243 KKIEA
+1243 
-1248 HTGEII
+1248 
-1254 VDDAVFT
+1254 
-1261 LYQWNQERGLYEKS
+1261 
-1275 KDYAFVRDAEGLYT
+1275 
-1289 ITCLHDDWSQY
+1289 
-1300 EEGNLYY
+1300 
-1307 EDTLCDVREDTV
+1307 REDTV

-1351 QFVVVESKSPYGY
+1351 QFVVVESQSPYGY

-1376 FEVEDAGKHAYYI
+1376 FEVEDAGKRAYYI
-1389 RLTDD
+1389 RLTGD

-1408 VLTENKGGTLIE
+1408 VLTENKGGTLID
-1420 LGDGSVVT
+1420 LGNEIVS
-1428 LDVFSPAL
+1428 LDIFRQAQ
-1436 EEYDENNLFRNNPW
+1436 EKYAEGNLFRNNPW

-1457 KRDALTGGLVDAD
+1457 KRDALTGGLVDASA
-1470 TEYEIQ
+1470 EYEIQ
-1476 EWDPLAG
+1476 EWDPKAG

-1503 NLIGDAFFAGWGG
+1503 NLIGDAFFPGWEG
-1516 KQGVLYYHQANQGK
+1516 KQGVLYYHQANEGK
-1530 YRIVELKAPASYTLK
+1530 YRIVELKAPASYNLK
-1545 AWQGE
+1545 AWE
-1550 KWVTGWSEEIVVHP
+1550 HDNWVIGWSEEIVVHP
-1564 DRPTYEFL
+1564 DHPSYEFL
-1572 GDTAD
+1572 GETAA

-1584 QVLIKKVDDDTGE
+1584 KVLIKKVDDDSGE
-1597 LIAPDTTWT
+1597 FILPETTWT

-1625 IRRDDGYYT
+1625 VRREDGYYT
-1634 VTALHSNWTHYE
+1634 VTTLHSDWTHYE
-1646 EGYLYFEDTQ
+1646 EGYLYYEDTQ
-1656 QDYPESYHRYGDR
+1656 TDYSDSGRW
-1669 RFSNQGKFLIVES
+1669 FSNQGKFLIVES
-1682 QAPAGYYGDYWRN
+1682 KAPAGYYGDYWRN

-1726 LTNADYNAKILYNLD
+1726 LTNADYNAKILYDLD
-1741 EGNATVVLADGRPT
+1741 DQKGDATLVLADGRPT
-1755 SVIINEKQQPSYER
+1755 SVIINNKQQPSYKR
-1769 DETSF
+1769 DETGF

-1789 YNKKWAQTGDDDT
+1789 YNKKWAQTGDDET

-1808 ATTSSLDDQITA
+1808 TTTSKLSDQIAA
-1820 PEDNLWK
+1820 PEDTLWK
-1827 NGKLFELE
+1827 NGKLFQLE
-1835 DYTAALISGP
+1835 DFSSDLISGP
-1845 VNRQVTL
+1845 VDRQVTL
-1852 ENVKSLEDV
+1852 ENVKSLDDV
-1861 PASMEYSLTDGTSIT
+1861 PPTMEYSLTDGTTVT
-1876 LHLVSADWL
+1876 LHLVSADWI
-1885 EEPRSSYTGFVDLG
+1885 EEPRSNYTGFVDLG
-1899 YSPKQP
+1899 YSPTQP
-1905 TANETETIT
+1905 KANETETIT
-1914 ADDGHTF
+1914 ADDGYTF

-1933 YGWVDMEIPATYYGW
+1933 YGWVDMEVPATYYGW
-1948 PDVKGIFLGSLVLP
+1948 PDVKGIFLGNLVLP

-1974 TEILTYLGFNNKD
+1974 TDILIYLGFNNKD
-1987 YKIVDA
+1987 YKITNA
-1993 EWTGNWEAL
+1993 EWTGSWEAM
-2002 PGSDMMNRS
+2002 PGADMMSRS
-2011 ATFTISVYAT
+2011 ATFTISCYTT
-2021 GWIARYE
+2021 GWIAQYE
-2028 EGEEGERTG
+2028 EAEDAERTG
-2037 TATASYSFED
+2037 TVSASYSFVD
-2047 TASQEDGLYHWLVTA
+2047 SASVEDGMYHWLVTA

-2067 SVWTVLQAAAAVLG
+2067 SIWTVLQTAAAVLG
-2081 IGLVIAAVV
+2081 IGLLIAALV
-2090 LILFILSRKRKEKKR
+2090 LILFILSRKRKAKKR
-2105 TTEKV
+2105 TTEKA

>member
-1 MNKTLLR
+1 MNKPRLR
-8 QFLALFLLLC
+8 QFLALFLVLC
-18 MLCGTTLPISAEV
+18 MLCSTTLPIYAES
-31 STGEMMPTE
+31 STREVVPVE
-40 TSVSVATPE
+40 TAVSVATPE
-49 NATSDGS
+49 SSASESS
-56 TEKADSSGTSSLASA
+56 TEKSSDPIDTSLLTSA
-71 TAETA
+71 TAETS

-92 REGILTA
+92 REEILSA

-113 QSNAELTAALEAA
+113 KSNAELTAALDAA
-126 TEASDAA
+126 TEASDVVG
-133 AAPVY
+133 APVY
-138 AAEDLYMALSD
+138 AAEDLYLALSD
-149 EEREIDAVKAA
+149 EEREIEAVKTA

-167 VISMQLAMQNPVAT
+167 IISMQLAMQNPTAP
-181 GDGGNEPD
+181 GESSSEPELD
-189 LEEIATVLY
+189 EISTVLY

-218 TGNTKISISAWEHD
+218 TGDTKISISAWKND
-232 LLDASSKGRL
+232 LLDASSRGRL
-242 DADAL
+242 DAVAL
-247 NETNAVMTVAKQDGT
+247 NEENAVMSVAKQDGT

-279 ATTTV
+279 ATSTI
-284 TLPDSVELLSYTS
+284 TLPDTVELLSYTS
-297 TAENLVV
+297 TSDNLVI
-304 ASEKERAQILN
+304 ASDKERSQILN
-315 ASYKDSSASASG
+315 ATYNDSSASASG

-334 DFSVTFTYS
+334 DFSAAFTYS
-343 APDGTTISKKL
+343 APDGTTISKTL
-354 DVSID
+354 NVTID
-359 GNAEATALP
+359 DNAEVQSLP
-368 ASNSNGVSTY
+368 TSSGNSVSTY
-378 ANTPQPPFPTGKIT
+378 ANTPQPPFTTGKIT

-408 EAYCCDNGLYAAPG
+408 EAYCCDNGLSGQPN
-422 GCPTYSFAYVSTLGA
+422 GCPVYTFQYVSTLDPG
-437 DQYVPGNHYANQINI
+437 QYTPGNHYANQISI
-452 WGGLNQIS
+452 WGGLNQLS
-460 LGLLSKSHD
+460 MGFLSKSHD
-469 VNDFA
+469 VNGFA
-474 SSSFAAN
+474 GSSFAAGAS
-481 TTTAYST
+481 TTYST

-500 YNDTQLWIIE
+500 YNDTQLWIVE
-510 HYPNSVA
+510 NYPNSVA
-517 AQSYMKSAAALEN
+517 AQIYMKSAAALEN
-530 NGLDARPY
+530 NGLDATPY

-560 VVIGSE
+560 VVIGPE
-566 IDEGDDT
+566 IDEDDDT

-591 SPQSASGSFDLTYTV
+591 PPQSASGSFDLTYTV

-635 SGGTWTIGDPQIIT
+635 SGGTWTIGDPQIVT

-725 DYGETSVPHGFDPTD
+725 DYEETTVPHGFDPTD

-784 EYVFYEWNVKANKY
+784 EYAIYEWNVNKNGY

-810 NGLYTVTVINPV
+810 NGLYTVTVTNPV

-844 EVTAPDGYTDAALQ
+844 EVTAPAGYTDAALQ

-872 TNSDQ
+872 TDSDQ
-877 IYSYTGDDADYNR
+877 TYSYTGDDADYNR

-959 LYYEDTLCDVREDT
+959 LYYEDTLCDIREDT
-973 VNSDGTTTEHAQY
+973 VNSD
-986 YTDYEP
+986 
-992 VNFPIENR
+992 
-1000 SVTNDGQFVVV
+1000 S
-1011 ETKSPYGYYGDWTG
+1011 
-1025 DEDRTNF
+1025 
-1032 EPEDAGKRAYYIRL
+1032 
-1046 TGDGSTI
+1046 
-1053 TLGNQNYN
+1053 
-1061 ANVLTENQGGTLID
+1061 
-1075 LGDNVVSLEV
+1075 
-1085 FGDAAAEYPEDALY
+1085 
-1099 KNNPWYSALT
+1099 
-1109 WEKRDALTGGRITE
+1109 
-1123 DAEYEI
+1123 
-1129 QEWNPEKGE
+1129 
-1138 YEKSTHYRV
+1138 
-1147 VRLDSGLYTVNL
+1147 
-1159 IEGAFFPG
+1159 
-1167 WVGKQQGYV
+1167 
-1176 YYHQANEG
+1176 
-1184 KYRIVELTAPAG
+1184 
-1196 YTDAAL
+1196 
-1202 IDGKF
+1202 
-1207 VEQWSREFEIN
+1207 
-1218 DGHLTFSYTNEN
+1218 
-1230 SDYNQPKGNRLII
+1230 
-1243 KKIEA
+1243 
-1248 HTGEII
+1248 
-1254 VDDAVFT
+1254 
-1261 LYQWNQERGLYEKS
+1261 
-1275 KDYAFVRDAEGLYT
+1275 
-1289 ITCLHDDWSQY
+1289 
-1300 EEGNLYY
+1300 
-1307 EDTLCDVREDTV
+1307 
-1319 NSDGTTTEHP
+1319 TTTEHP

-1351 QFVVVESKSPYGY
+1351 QFVVVESQSPYGY

-1376 FEVEDAGKHAYYI
+1376 FEVEDAGKRAYYI
-1389 RLTDD
+1389 RLTGD

-1408 VLTENKGGTLIE
+1408 VLTENKGGTLID
-1420 LGDGSVVT
+1420 LGNEIVS
-1428 LDVFSPAL
+1428 LDIFRQAQ
-1436 EEYDENNLFRNNPW
+1436 EKYAEGNLFRNNPW

-1457 KRDALTGGLVDAD
+1457 KRDALTGGLVDASA
-1470 TEYEIQ
+1470 EYEIQ
-1476 EWDPLAG
+1476 EWDPKAG

-1503 NLIGDAFFAGWGG
+1503 NLIGDAFFPGWEG
-1516 KQGVLYYHQANQGK
+1516 KQGVLYYHQANEGK
-1530 YRIVELKAPASYTLK
+1530 YRIVELKAPASYNLK
-1545 AWQGE
+1545 AWE
-1550 KWVTGWSEEIVVHP
+1550 HDNWVIGWSEEIVVHP
-1564 DRPTYEFL
+1564 DHPSYEFL
-1572 GDTAD
+1572 GETAA

-1584 QVLIKKVDDDTGE
+1584 KVLIKKVDDDSGE
-1597 LIAPDTTWT
+1597 FILPETTWT

-1625 IRRDDGYYT
+1625 VRREDGYYT
-1634 VTALHSNWTHYE
+1634 VTTLHSDWTHYE
-1646 EGYLYFEDTQ
+1646 EGYLYYEDTQ
-1656 QDYPESYHRYGDR
+1656 TDYSDSGRW
-1669 RFSNQGKFLIVES
+1669 FSNQGKFLIVES
-1682 QAPAGYYGDYWRN
+1682 KAPAGYYGDYWRN

-1726 LTNADYNAKILYNLD
+1726 LTNADYNAKILYDLD
-1741 EGNATVVLADGRPT
+1741 DQKGDATLVLADGRPT
-1755 SVIINEKQQPSYER
+1755 SVIINNKQQPSYKR
-1769 DETSF
+1769 DETGF

-1789 YNKKWAQTGDDDT
+1789 YNKKWAQTGDDET

-1808 ATTSSLDDQITA
+1808 TTTSKLDDQIAA
-1820 PEDNLWK
+1820 PEDTLWK
-1827 NGKLFELE
+1827 NGKLFQLE
-1835 DYTAALISGP
+1835 DFSSDLISGP
-1845 VNRQVTL
+1845 VDRQVTL
-1852 ENVKSLEDV
+1852 ENVKSLDDV
-1861 PASMEYSLTDGTSIT
+1861 PPTMEYSLTDGTTVT
-1876 LHLVSADWL
+1876 LHLVSADWI
-1885 EEPRSSYTGFVDLG
+1885 EEPRSNYTGFVDLG
-1899 YSPKQP
+1899 YSPTQP
-1905 TANETETIT
+1905 KANETETIT
-1914 ADDGHTF
+1914 ADDGYTF

-1933 YGWVDMEIPATYYGW
+1933 YGWVDMEVPATYYGW
-1948 PDVKGIFLGSLVLP
+1948 PDVKGIFLGNLVLP

-1974 TEILTYLGFNNKD
+1974 TDILIYLGFNNKD
-1987 YKIVDA
+1987 YKITNA
-1993 EWTGNWEAL
+1993 EWTGSWEAM
-2002 PGSDMMNRS
+2002 PGADMMSRS
-2011 ATFTISVYAT
+2011 ATFTISCYTT
-2021 GWIARYE
+2021 GWIAQYE
-2028 EGEEGERTG
+2028 EAEDAERTG
-2037 TATASYSFED
+2037 TVSASYSFVD
-2047 TASQEDGLYHWLVTA
+2047 SSSVEDGMYHWLVTA

-2067 SVWTVLQAAAAVLG
+2067 SIWTVLQTAAAVLG
-2081 IGLVIAAVV
+2081 IGLLIAALV
-2090 LILFILSRKRKEKKR
+2090 LILFILSRKRKAKKR
-2105 TTEKV
+2105 TTEKA

>member
-1 MNKTLLR
+1 MNKPRLR
-8 QFLALFLLLC
+8 QFLALFLVLC
-18 MLCGTTLPISAEV
+18 MLCSTTLPIYAES
-31 STGEMMPTE
+31 STREVVPVE
-40 TSVSVATPE
+40 TAVSVATPE
-49 NATSDGS
+49 SSASESS
-56 TEKADSSGTSSLASA
+56 TEKSSDPIDTSLLTSA
-71 TAETA
+71 TAETS

-92 REGILTA
+92 REEILSA

-113 QSNAELTAALEAA
+113 KSNAELTAALDAA
-126 TEASDAA
+126 TEASDVV

-138 AAEDLYMALSD
+138 AAEDLYLALSD
-149 EEREIDAVKAA
+149 EEREIEAVKTA

-167 VISMQLAMQNPVAT
+167 IISMQLAMQNPTAP
-181 GDGGNEPD
+181 GESSSEPELD
-189 LEEIATVLY
+189 EISTVLY

-218 TGNTKISISAWEHD
+218 TGDTKISISAWKND
-232 LLDASSKGRL
+232 LLDASSRGRL
-242 DADAL
+242 DAVAL
-247 NETNAVMTVAKQDGT
+247 NEENAVMSVAKQDGT

-279 ATTTV
+279 ATSTI
-284 TLPDSVELLSYTS
+284 TLPDTVELLSYTS
-297 TAENLVV
+297 TSDNLVI
-304 ASEKERAQILN
+304 ASDKERSQILN
-315 ASYKDSSASASG
+315 ATYNDSSASASG

-334 DFSVTFTYS
+334 DFSAAFTYS
-343 APDGTTISKKL
+343 APDGTTISKTL
-354 DVSID
+354 NVTID
-359 GNAEATALP
+359 DNAEVQSLP
-368 ASNSNGVSTY
+368 TSSGNSVSTY
-378 ANTPQPPFPTGKIT
+378 ANTPQPPFTTGKIT

-408 EAYCCDNGLYAAPG
+408 EAYCCDNGLSGQPN
-422 GCPTYSFAYVSTLGA
+422 GCPVYTFQYVSTLDPG
-437 DQYVPGNHYANQINI
+437 QYTPGNHYANQISI
-452 WGGLNQIS
+452 WGGLNQLS
-460 LGLLSKSHD
+460 MGFLSKSHD
-469 VNDFA
+469 VNGFA
-474 SSSFAAN
+474 GSSFAAGAS
-481 TTTAYST
+481 TTYST

-500 YNDTQLWIIE
+500 YNDTQLWIVE
-510 HYPNSVA
+510 NYPNSVA
-517 AQSYMKSAAALEN
+517 AQIYMKSAAALEN
-530 NGLDARPY
+530 NGLDATPY

-560 VVIGSE
+560 VVIGPE
-566 IDEGDDT
+566 IDEDDDT

-591 SPQSASGSFDLTYTV
+591 PPQSASGSFDLTYTV

-635 SGGTWTIGDPQIIT
+635 SGGTWTIGDPQIVT

-725 DYGETSVPHGFDPTD
+725 DYEETTVPHGFDPTD

-746 SVPSNGSAT
+746 YVPSNGSAT

-784 EYVFYEWNVKANKY
+784 EYAIYEWNVNKNGY

-810 NGLYTVTVINPV
+810 NGLYTVTVTNPV

-844 EVTAPDGYTDAALQ
+844 EVTAPAGYTDAALQ

-872 TNSDQ
+872 TDSDQ
-877 IYSYTGDDADYNR
+877 TYSYTGDDADYNR

-959 LYYEDTLCDVREDT
+959 LYYEDTLCD
-973 VNSDGTTTEHAQY
+973 
-986 YTDYEP
+986 
-992 VNFPIENR
+992 I
-1000 SVTNDGQFVVV
+1000 
-1011 ETKSPYGYYGDWTG
+1011 
-1025 DEDRTNF
+1025 
-1032 EPEDAGKRAYYIRL
+1032 
-1046 TGDGSTI
+1046 
-1053 TLGNQNYN
+1053 
-1061 ANVLTENQGGTLID
+1061 
-1075 LGDNVVSLEV
+1075 
-1085 FGDAAAEYPEDALY
+1085 
-1099 KNNPWYSALT
+1099 
-1109 WEKRDALTGGRITE
+1109 
-1123 DAEYEI
+1123 
-1129 QEWNPEKGE
+1129 
-1138 YEKSTHYRV
+1138 
-1147 VRLDSGLYTVNL
+1147 
-1159 IEGAFFPG
+1159 
-1167 WVGKQQGYV
+1167 
-1176 YYHQANEG
+1176 
-1184 KYRIVELTAPAG
+1184 
-1196 YTDAAL
+1196 
-1202 IDGKF
+1202 
-1207 VEQWSREFEIN
+1207 
-1218 DGHLTFSYTNEN
+1218 
-1230 SDYNQPKGNRLII
+1230 
-1243 KKIEA
+1243 
-1248 HTGEII
+1248 
-1254 VDDAVFT
+1254 
-1261 LYQWNQERGLYEKS
+1261 
-1275 KDYAFVRDAEGLYT
+1275 
-1289 ITCLHDDWSQY
+1289 
-1300 EEGNLYY
+1300 
-1307 EDTLCDVREDTV
+1307 REDTV

-1351 QFVVVESKSPYGY
+1351 QFVVVESQSPYGY

-1376 FEVEDAGKHAYYI
+1376 FEVEDAGKRAYYI
-1389 RLTDD
+1389 RLTGD

-1408 VLTENKGGTLIE
+1408 VLTENKGGTLID
-1420 LGDGSVVT
+1420 LGNEIVS
-1428 LDVFSPAL
+1428 LDIFRQAQ
-1436 EEYDENNLFRNNPW
+1436 EKYAEGNLFRNNPW

-1457 KRDALTGGLVDAD
+1457 KRDALTGGLVDASA
-1470 TEYEIQ
+1470 EYEIQ
-1476 EWDPLAG
+1476 EWDPKAG

-1503 NLIGDAFFAGWGG
+1503 NLIGDAFFPGWEG
-1516 KQGVLYYHQANQGK
+1516 KQGVLYYHQANEGK
-1530 YRIVELKAPASYTLK
+1530 YRIVELKAPASYNLK
-1545 AWQGE
+1545 AWE
-1550 KWVTGWSEEIVVHP
+1550 HNNWVIGWSEEIVVHP
-1564 DRPTYEFL
+1564 DHPSYEFL
-1572 GDTAD
+1572 GETAA

-1584 QVLIKKVDDDTGE
+1584 KVLIKKVDDDSGE
-1597 LIAPDTTWT
+1597 FILPETTWT

-1625 IRRDDGYYT
+1625 VRREDGYYT
-1634 VTALHSNWTHYE
+1634 VTTLHSDWTHYE
-1646 EGYLYFEDTQ
+1646 EGYLYYEDTQ
-1656 QDYPESYHRYGDR
+1656 TDYSDSGRW
-1669 RFSNQGKFLIVES
+1669 FSNQGKFLIVES
-1682 QAPAGYYGDYWRN
+1682 KAPAGYYGDYWRN

-1726 LTNADYNAKILYNLD
+1726 LTNADYNAKILYDLD
-1741 EGNATVVLADGRPT
+1741 DQKGDATLVLADGRPT
-1755 SVIINEKQQPSYER
+1755 SVIINNKQQPSYKR
-1769 DETSF
+1769 DETGF

-1789 YNKKWAQTGDDDT
+1789 YNKKWAQTGDDET

-1808 ATTSSLDDQITA
+1808 TTTSKLDDQIAA
-1820 PEDNLWK
+1820 PEDTLWK
-1827 NGKLFELE
+1827 NGKLFQLE
-1835 DYTAALISGP
+1835 DFSSDLISGP
-1845 VNRQVTL
+1845 VDRQVTL
-1852 ENVKSLEDV
+1852 ENVKSLDDV
-1861 PASMEYSLTDGTSIT
+1861 PPTMEYSLTDGTTVT
-1876 LHLVSADWL
+1876 LHLVSADWI
-1885 EEPRSSYTGFVDLG
+1885 EEPRSNYTGFVDLG
-1899 YSPKQP
+1899 YSPTQP
-1905 TANETETIT
+1905 KANETETIT
-1914 ADDGHTF
+1914 ADDGYTF

-1933 YGWVDMEIPATYYGW
+1933 YGWVDMEVPATYYGW
-1948 PDVKGIFLGSLVLP
+1948 PDVKGIFLGNLVLP

-1974 TEILTYLGFNNKD
+1974 TDILIYLGFNNKD
-1987 YKIVDA
+1987 YKITNA
-1993 EWTGNWEAL
+1993 EWTGSWEAM
-2002 PGSDMMNRS
+2002 PGADMMSRS
-2011 ATFTISVYAT
+2011 ATFTISCYTT
-2021 GWIARYE
+2021 GWIAQYE
-2028 EGEEGERTG
+2028 EAEDAERTG
-2037 TATASYSFED
+2037 TVSASYSFVD
-2047 TASQEDGLYHWLVTA
+2047 SSSVEDGMYHWLVTA

-2067 SVWTVLQAAAAVLG
+2067 SIWTVLQTAAAVLG
-2081 IGLVIAAVV
+2081 IGLLIAALV
-2090 LILFILSRKRKEKKR
+2090 LILFILSRKRKAKKR
-2105 TTEKV
+2105 TTEKA

>member
-1 MNKTLLR
+1 MNKPRLR
-8 QFLALFLLLC
+8 QFLALFLVLC
-18 MLCGTTLPISAEV
+18 MLCSTTLPIYAES
-31 STGEMMPTE
+31 STREVVPVE
-40 TSVSVATPE
+40 TAVSVATPE
-49 NATSDGS
+49 SSASESS
-56 TEKADSSGTSSLASA
+56 TEKSSDPIDTSLLTSA
-71 TAETA
+71 TAETS

-92 REGILTA
+92 REEILSA

-113 QSNAELTAALEAA
+113 KSNAELTAALDAA
-126 TEASDAA
+126 TEASDVV

-138 AAEDLYMALSD
+138 AAEDLYLALSD
-149 EEREIDAVKAA
+149 EEREIEAVKTA

-167 VISMQLAMQNPVAT
+167 IISMQLAMQNPTAP
-181 GDGGNEPD
+181 GESSSEPELD
-189 LEEIATVLY
+189 EISTVLY

-218 TGNTKISISAWEHD
+218 TGDTKISISAWKND
-232 LLDASSKGRL
+232 LLDASSRGRL
-242 DADAL
+242 DAVAL
-247 NETNAVMTVAKQDGT
+247 NEENAVMSVAKQDGT

-279 ATTTV
+279 ATSTI
-284 TLPDSVELLSYTS
+284 TLPDTVELLSYTS
-297 TAENLVV
+297 TSDNLVI
-304 ASEKERAQILN
+304 ASDKERSQILN
-315 ASYKDSSASASG
+315 ATYNDSSASASG

-334 DFSVTFTYS
+334 DFSAAFTYS
-343 APDGTTISKKL
+343 APDGTTISKTL
-354 DVSID
+354 NVTID
-359 GNAEATALP
+359 DNAEVQSLP
-368 ASNSNGVSTY
+368 TSSGNSVSTY
-378 ANTPQPPFPTGKIT
+378 ANTPQPPFTTGKIT

-408 EAYCCDNGLYAAPG
+408 EAYCCDNGLSGQPN
-422 GCPTYSFAYVSTLGA
+422 GCPVYTFQYVSTLDPG
-437 DQYVPGNHYANQINI
+437 QYTPGNHYANQISI
-452 WGGLNQIS
+452 WGGLNQLS
-460 LGLLSKSHD
+460 MGFLSKSHD
-469 VNDFA
+469 VNGFA
-474 SSSFAAN
+474 GSSFAAGAS
-481 TTTAYST
+481 TTYST

-500 YNDTQLWIIE
+500 YNDTQLWIVE
-510 HYPNSVA
+510 NYPNSVA
-517 AQSYMKSAAALEN
+517 AQIYMKSAAALEN
-530 NGLDARPY
+530 NGLDATPY

-560 VVIGSE
+560 VVIGPE
-566 IDEGDDT
+566 IDEDDDT

-591 SPQSASGSFDLTYTV
+591 PPQSASGSFDLTYTV

-635 SGGTWTIGDPQIIT
+635 SGGTWTIGDPQIVT

-725 DYGETSVPHGFDPTD
+725 DYEETTVPHGFDPTD

-784 EYVFYEWNVKANKY
+784 EYAIYEWNVNKNGY

-810 NGLYTVTVINPV
+810 NGLYTVTVTNPV

-844 EVTAPDGYTDAALQ
+844 EVTAPAGYTDAALQ

-872 TNSDQ
+872 TDSDQ
-877 IYSYTGDDADYNR
+877 TYSYTGDDADYNR

-959 LYYEDTLCDVREDT
+959 LYYEDTLCD
-973 VNSDGTTTEHAQY
+973 
-986 YTDYEP
+986 
-992 VNFPIENR
+992 I
-1000 SVTNDGQFVVV
+1000 
-1011 ETKSPYGYYGDWTG
+1011 
-1025 DEDRTNF
+1025 
-1032 EPEDAGKRAYYIRL
+1032 
-1046 TGDGSTI
+1046 
-1053 TLGNQNYN
+1053 
-1061 ANVLTENQGGTLID
+1061 
-1075 LGDNVVSLEV
+1075 
-1085 FGDAAAEYPEDALY
+1085 
-1099 KNNPWYSALT
+1099 
-1109 WEKRDALTGGRITE
+1109 
-1123 DAEYEI
+1123 
-1129 QEWNPEKGE
+1129 
-1138 YEKSTHYRV
+1138 
-1147 VRLDSGLYTVNL
+1147 
-1159 IEGAFFPG
+1159 
-1167 WVGKQQGYV
+1167 
-1176 YYHQANEG
+1176 
-1184 KYRIVELTAPAG
+1184 
-1196 YTDAAL
+1196 
-1202 IDGKF
+1202 
-1207 VEQWSREFEIN
+1207 
-1218 DGHLTFSYTNEN
+1218 
-1230 SDYNQPKGNRLII
+1230 
-1243 KKIEA
+1243 
-1248 HTGEII
+1248 
-1254 VDDAVFT
+1254 
-1261 LYQWNQERGLYEKS
+1261 
-1275 KDYAFVRDAEGLYT
+1275 
-1289 ITCLHDDWSQY
+1289 
-1300 EEGNLYY
+1300 
-1307 EDTLCDVREDTV
+1307 REDTV

-1351 QFVVVESKSPYGY
+1351 QFVVVESQSPYGY

-1376 FEVEDAGKHAYYI
+1376 FEVEDAGKRAYYI
-1389 RLTDD
+1389 RLTGD

-1408 VLTENKGGTLIE
+1408 VLTENKGGTLID
-1420 LGDGSVVT
+1420 LGNEIVS
-1428 LDVFSPAL
+1428 LDIFRQAQ
-1436 EEYDENNLFRNNPW
+1436 EKYAEGNLFRNNPW

-1457 KRDALTGGLVDAD
+1457 KRDALTGGLVDAGA
-1470 TEYEIQ
+1470 EYEIQ
-1476 EWDPLAG
+1476 EWDPKAG

-1503 NLIGDAFFAGWGG
+1503 NLIGDAFFPGWEG
-1516 KQGVLYYHQANQGK
+1516 KQGVLYYHQANEGK
-1530 YRIVELKAPASYTLK
+1530 YRIVELKAPASYNLK
-1545 AWQGE
+1545 AWE
-1550 KWVTGWSEEIVVHP
+1550 HDNWVIGWSEEIVVHP
-1564 DRPTYEFL
+1564 DHPSYEFL
-1572 GDTAD
+1572 GETAA

-1584 QVLIKKVDDDTGE
+1584 KVLIKKVDDDSGE
-1597 LIAPDTTWT
+1597 FILPETTWT

-1625 IRRDDGYYT
+1625 VRREDGYYT
-1634 VTALHSNWTHYE
+1634 VTTLHSDWTHYE
-1646 EGYLYFEDTQ
+1646 EGYLYYEDTQ
-1656 QDYPESYHRYGDR
+1656 TDYSDSGRW
-1669 RFSNQGKFLIVES
+1669 FSNQGKFLIVES
-1682 QAPAGYYGDYWRN
+1682 KAPAGYYGDYWRN

-1726 LTNADYNAKILYNLD
+1726 LTNADYNAKILYDLD
-1741 EGNATVVLADGRPT
+1741 DQKGDATLVLADGRPT
-1755 SVIINEKQQPSYER
+1755 SVIINNKQQPSYKR
-1769 DETSF
+1769 DETGF

-1789 YNKKWAQTGDDDT
+1789 YNKKWAQTGDDET

-1808 ATTSSLDDQITA
+1808 TTTSKLDDQIAA
-1820 PEDNLWK
+1820 PEDTLWK
-1827 NGKLFELE
+1827 NGKLFQLE
-1835 DYTAALISGP
+1835 DFSSDLISGP
-1845 VNRQVTL
+1845 VDRQVTL
-1852 ENVKSLEDV
+1852 ENVKSLDDV
-1861 PASMEYSLTDGTSIT
+1861 PPTMEYSLTDGTTVT
-1876 LHLVSADWL
+1876 LHLVSADWI
-1885 EEPRSSYTGFVDLG
+1885 EEPRSNYTGFVDLG
-1899 YSPKQP
+1899 YSPTQP
-1905 TANETETIT
+1905 KANETETIT
-1914 ADDGHTF
+1914 ADDGYTF

-1933 YGWVDMEIPATYYGW
+1933 YGWVDMEVPATYYGW
-1948 PDVKGIFLGSLVLP
+1948 PDVKGIFLGNLVLP

-1974 TEILTYLGFNNKD
+1974 TDILIYLGFNNKD
-1987 YKIVDA
+1987 YKITNA
-1993 EWTGNWEAL
+1993 EWTGSWEAM
-2002 PGSDMMNRS
+2002 PGADMMSRS
-2011 ATFTISVYAT
+2011 ATFTISCYTT
-2021 GWIARYE
+2021 GWIAQYE
-2028 EGEEGERTG
+2028 EAEDAERTG
-2037 TATASYSFED
+2037 TVSASYSFVD
-2047 TASQEDGLYHWLVTA
+2047 SSSVEDGMYHWLVTA

-2067 SVWTVLQAAAAVLG
+2067 SIWTVLQTAAAVLG
-2081 IGLVIAAVV
+2081 IGLLIAALV
-2090 LILFILSRKRKEKKR
+2090 LILFILSRKRKAKKR
-2105 TTEKV
+2105 TTEKA

>member
-40 TSVSVATPE
+40 TSVPVSTPE
-49 NATSDGS
+49 NATSDGG
-56 TEKADSSGTSSLASA
+56 TEKADSSGTSSLPSA

-92 REGILTA
+92 SKGILTA
-99 INAWGLASQAWQAD
+99 INDWGLASQAWQAD
-113 QSNAELTAALEAA
+113 QSNAELTAALETA

-138 AAEDLYMALSD
+138 AAEDLYLALSD

-167 VISMQLAMQNPVAT
+167 VISMQLAMQNPVAP

-218 TGNTKISISAWEHD
+218 TGDTKISISAWKHD

-247 NETNAVMTVAKQDGT
+247 NETNAVMTAEKQDGT

-304 ASEKERAQILN
+304 ASEKERTQILDT
-315 ASYKDSSASASG
+315 SYKDTSASASG

-343 APDGTTISKKL
+343 APDGTTINKKL
-354 DVSID
+354 DVSIN
-359 GNAEATALP
+359 GSAEAAVLP
-368 ASNSNGVSTY
+368 TSNSNGVSTY
-378 ANTPQPPFPTGKIT
+378 ANTPTPPFTTGKIT

-452 WGGLNQIS
+452 WGGLNQLS

-474 SSSFAAN
+474 GSSFAASA
-481 TTTAYST
+481 TTTYST

-517 AQSYMKSAAALEN
+517 AQTYLNSISALSGEN
-530 NGLDARPY
+530 VVTPY
-538 LGNGGYY
+538 VNPGDNGYY
-545 TFAYFPPAGYNWQRI
+545 TYAYFPPAGYNWQRI
-560 VVIGSE
+560 VVVDLNPIS
-566 IDEGDDT
+566 DDDDT
-573 SELPETPE
+573 SGLPDVPE

-623 FKLTPNPSSGTI
+623 FKLIPNPSSGTI

-681 TQEEANAAAEAAKNN
+681 TQEEANAAAETAKNN

-784 EYVFYEWNVKANKY
+784 EYVFYEWNVNANKY

-844 EVTAPDGYTDAALQ
+844 EVTAPAGYTDAALQ

-877 IYSYTGDDADYNR
+877 TYSYTGDDADYNR

-1408 VLTENKGGTLIE
+1408 VLTENKGGTLID
-1420 LGDGSVVT
+1420 LGDEIVS
-1428 LDVFSPAL
+1428 LDIFRPAQ
-1436 EEYDENNLFRNNPW
+1436 EEYDEDNLFRNNPW

-1530 YRIVELKAPASYTLK
+1530 YRIVELKAPASYNLK
-1545 AWQGE
+1545 AWE
-1550 KWVTGWSEEIVVHP
+1550 HNTWVIGWSEEIIVHP
-1564 DRPTYEFL
+1564 DYPTYEFL
-1572 GDTAD
+1572 GETASR
-1577 YNMPYKT
+1577 NMPYKT
-1584 QVLIKKVDDDTGE
+1584 KVLIKKVDDATGE
-1597 LIAPDTTWT
+1597 FILPDTTWT

-1625 IRRDDGYYT
+1625 VRREDGYYT
-1634 VTALHSNWTHYE
+1634 VTTLHSDWTHYE

-1656 QDYPESYHRYGDR
+1656 TDYPDSGRW
-1669 RFSNQGKFLIVES
+1669 FSNEGKFLIVES

-1726 LTNADYNAKILYNLD
+1726 LTNADYNAKILYDVDDQL
-1741 EGNATVVLADGRPT
+1741 GNATLVLADGRPT
-1755 SVIINEKQQPSYER
+1755 SVIINEDKQPEYNR
-1769 DETSF
+1769 PETAF
-1774 GNTAKYGYVVFDRSQ
+1774 TNKAKYGYVEFDRSQ
-1789 YNKKWAQTGDDDT
+1789 YRKEWAQTGDEP
-1802 YTTSYE
+1802 YTVAYD
-1808 ATTSSLDDQITA
+1808 ATTDEPDKEQLAA
-1820 PEDNLWK
+1820 PNQLRWQ
-1827 NGKLFELE
+1827 NGLLYRLS
-1835 DYTAALISGP
+1835 DYTATLISGP
-1845 VNRQVTL
+1845 VECQVETADIR
-1852 ENVKSLEDV
+1852 SLEAV
-1861 PASMEYSLTDGTSIT
+1861 PATVEYDVGGQPVQLQ
-1876 LHLVSADWL
+1876 LASAAWIQQPQ
-1885 EEPRSSYTGFVDLG
+1885 EKHTGYVDMG
-1899 YSPKQP
+1899 YSPTQP
-1905 TANETETIT
+1905 KFEETS
-1914 ADDGHTF
+1914 TF
-1921 TGHLVGIEQTGD
+1921 TAEDGTEFVGHLVEVEQTGD
-1933 YGWVDMEIPATYYGW
+1933 YQWISTEIPATYHGW
-1948 PDVKGIFLGSLVLP
+1948 PDVKGIYLGNLVLP
-1962 HNDNKPVYEGYE
+1962 HNDLEPVYEGYE
-1974 TEILTYLGFNNKD
+1974 NDILDYLGLD
-1987 YKIVDA
+1987 PSTHHITGA
-1993 EWTGNWEAL
+1993 AWTGSWKGQ
-2002 PGSDMMNRS
+2002 PGEDMMIRP
-2011 ATFTISVYAT
+2011 AVFDLQVYAT
-2021 GWIARYE
+2021 GWVGVYE
-2028 EGEEGERTG
+2028 DDAENQSGVAL
-2037 TATASYSFED
+2037 ATYRLGGDEN
-2047 TASQEDGLYHWLVTA
+2047 TDGLYHWTVTA
-2062 HYKPA
+2062 HYHPMLSA
-2067 SVWTVLQAAAAVLG
+2067 LQAAAAVLG
-2081 IGLVIAAVV
+2081 VALLIAALVA
-2090 LILFILSRKRKEKKR
+2090 LLFILSRRRKETNKR
-2105 TTEKV
+2105 TEVH

>member
-1 MNKTLLR
+1 MKKKHLRCLLV
-8 QFLALFLLLC
+8 LLVAVC
-18 MLCGTTLPISAEV
+18 MVCSIAVPVCAEV
-31 STGEMMPTE
+31 LPSAQIG
-40 TSVSVATPE
+40 TP
-49 NATSDGS
+49 
-56 TEKADSSGTSSLASA
+56 
-71 TAETA
+71 ETA
-76 LSEAAQAFVDA
+76 LESDTEKDNTPTPTPTDTPTPEPAPSEAPSTPETSEP
-87 VAALD
+87 AATS
-92 REGILTA
+92 E
-99 INAWGLASQAWQAD
+99 
-113 QSNAELTAALEAA
+113 TAAP
-126 TEASDAA
+126 
-133 AAPVY
+133 AAPSLD
-138 AAEDLYMALSD
+138 EITTMLYS
-149 EEREIDAVKAA
+149 
-160 YSSLTAL
+160 
-167 VISMQLAMQNPVAT
+167 
-181 GDGGNEPD
+181 
-189 LEEIATVLY
+189 
-198 GDLPDAPTG
+198 DLPDAPTG
-207 SYIGEYGLPVA
+207 YYVGEYGLPVG
-218 TGNTKISISAWEHD
+218 TGQTKISLSAWQDE
-232 LLDASSKGRL
+232 LLDESSQGRL

-247 NETNAVMTVAKQDGT
+247 NTDTSAMAVAKQPGQ

-268 IAVQVEYPANG
+268 IVMQVEYPANG
-279 ATTTV
+279 SATTV
-284 TLPDSVELLSYTS
+284 TLPDDVDLLSYAS
-297 TAENLVV
+297 TEDHLVT
-304 ASEKERAQILN
+304 ASEEERAQILN

-354 DVSID
+354 DVTID
-359 GNAEATALP
+359 GSAEAAVLP

-378 ANTPQPPFPTGKIT
+378 ANTPTPPFTTGKIT

-422 GCPTYSFAYVSTLGA
+422 GCPTYNFAYVSKLEPG
-437 DQYVPGNHYANQINI
+437 QYTPGNHYANQVNI
-452 WGGLNQIS
+452 WGGLNQLS
-460 LGLLSKSHD
+460 LGVLTEKHD
-469 VNDFA
+469 STTF
-474 SSSFAAN
+474 SGSEFAAN
-481 TTTAYST
+481 LPSLYSAAGTDTLGKAYQ
-488 TSNDVLKTAYEY
+488 Y
-500 YNDTQLWIIE
+500 YDDTQLWIIE

-517 AQSYMKSAAALEN
+517 AQTYLNSISALSGEN
-530 NGLDARPY
+530 VVTPY
-538 LGNGGYY
+538 VNPGDNGYY
-545 TFAYFPPAGYNWQRI
+545 TYAYFPPAGYNWQRI
-560 VVIGSE
+560 VVVDLNPIS
-566 IDEGDDT
+566 DDDDT
-573 SELPETPE
+573 SGLPDVPE

-591 SPQSASGSFDLTYTV
+591 PPQSASGSFDLTYTV

-635 SGGTWTIGDPQIIT
+635 SGGTWTIGDPQIVT

-719 LAKITI
+719 LATITI
-725 DYGETSVPHGFDPTD
+725 DYKETTVPHGFDPTD

-784 EYVFYEWNVKANKY
+784 EYVFYEWNVGANEY

-810 NGLYTVTVINPV
+810 NGLYTVTVTNPV

-844 EVTAPDGYTDAALQ
+844 EVAAPAGYTDAALQ

-872 TNSDQ
+872 TASDQ
-877 IYSYTGDDADYNR
+877 TYSYTGDDADYNR

-916 LYQWNQ
+916 LYQWN
-922 ERGLYEKSKDYAFVR
+922 EECGLYEKSKDYAFVR

-973 VNSDGTTTEHAQY
+973 VNSDGTTA
-986 YTDYEP
+986 
-992 VNFPIENR
+992 
-1000 SVTNDGQFVVV
+1000 
-1011 ETKSPYGYYGDWTG
+1011 
-1025 DEDRTNF
+1025 
-1032 EPEDAGKRAYYIRL
+1032 
-1046 TGDGSTI
+1046 
-1053 TLGNQNYN
+1053 
-1061 ANVLTENQGGTLID
+1061 
-1075 LGDNVVSLEV
+1075 
-1085 FGDAAAEYPEDALY
+1085 
-1099 KNNPWYSALT
+1099 
-1109 WEKRDALTGGRITE
+1109 
-1123 DAEYEI
+1123 
-1129 QEWNPEKGE
+1129 
-1138 YEKSTHYRV
+1138 
-1147 VRLDSGLYTVNL
+1147 
-1159 IEGAFFPG
+1159 
-1167 WVGKQQGYV
+1167 
-1176 YYHQANEG
+1176 
-1184 KYRIVELTAPAG
+1184 
-1196 YTDAAL
+1196 
-1202 IDGKF
+1202 
-1207 VEQWSREFEIN
+1207 
-1218 DGHLTFSYTNEN
+1218 
-1230 SDYNQPKGNRLII
+1230 
-1243 KKIEA
+1243 
-1248 HTGEII
+1248 
-1254 VDDAVFT
+1254 
-1261 LYQWNQERGLYEKS
+1261 
-1275 KDYAFVRDAEGLYT
+1275 
-1289 ITCLHDDWSQY
+1289 
-1300 EEGNLYY
+1300 
-1307 EDTLCDVREDTV
+1307 
-1319 NSDGTTTEHP
+1319 EHP

-1334 YEPVDFSIDER
+1334 YEPIDFSIDER

-1351 QFVVVESKSPYGY
+1351 QFVVVESKPPYGY

-1470 TEYEIQ
+1470 TTFEIQ
-1476 EWDPLAG
+1476 EWNPEKG
-1483 EYKKST
+1483 EYEKST
-1489 HYQVVRRDD
+1489 HYQVVRRED

-1503 NLIGDAFFAGWGG
+1503 NLIGDAFFEGWEG

-1530 YRIVELKAPASYTLK
+1530 YRIVELKAPASYNLK
-1545 AWQGE
+1545 AWE
-1550 KWVTGWSEEIVVHP
+1550 HNNWVIGWSEEIVVHP
-1564 DRPTYEFL
+1564 DYPAYEFL
-1572 GDTAD
+1572 GETASR
-1577 YNMPYKT
+1577 NMPYKT
-1584 QVLIKKVDDDTGE
+1584 KVLIKKVDDATGE
-1597 LIAPDTTWT
+1597 FILPDTTWT

-1625 IRRDDGYYT
+1625 VRREDGYYT
-1634 VTALHSNWTHYE
+1634 VTTLHSDWTHYE

-1656 QDYPESYHRYGDR
+1656 TDYPDSGRW
-1669 RFSNQGKFLIVES
+1669 FSNEGKFLIVES

-1726 LTNADYNAKILYNLD
+1726 LTNADYNAKILYDLD

-1755 SVIINEKQQPSYER
+1755 SVIINEKQQPSYKR
-1769 DETSF
+1769 DETGF

-1808 ATTSSLDDQITA
+1808 ATTSKLGDKIAA
-1820 PEDNLWK
+1820 PEDTLWK

-1835 DYTAALISGP
+1835 DYVTDLISGP
-1845 VNRQVTL
+1845 VYYDVTL
-1852 ENVKSLEDV
+1852 ENIKSLDEV
-1861 PASMEYSLTDGTSIT
+1861 PSTMEYQLSAEKTIT
-1876 LHLVSADWL
+1876 LALVSADWL

-2011 ATFTISVYAT
+2011 ASFTISVYAT

-2037 TATASYSFED
+2037 TVTAAYSFED
-2047 TASQEDGLYHWLVTA
+2047 TASQKDGLYHWLVTA

-2067 SVWTVLQAAAAVLG
+2067 SIWTVLQAAAAVLG
-2081 IGLVIAAVV
+2081 IGLLIAAVV

>member
-40 TSVSVATPE
+40 TSVPVSTPE
-49 NATSDGS
+49 NATSDGG
-56 TEKADSSGTSSLASA
+56 TEKADSSGTSSLPSA

-92 REGILTA
+92 SEGILTA
-99 INAWGLASQAWQAD
+99 INDWGLASQAWQAD
-113 QSNAELTAALEAA
+113 QSNAELTAALETA

-138 AAEDLYMALSD
+138 AAEDLYLALSD

-167 VISMQLAMQNPVAT
+167 VISMQLAMQNPVAP

-218 TGNTKISISAWEHD
+218 TGDTKISISAWKHD

-247 NETNAVMTVAKQDGT
+247 NETNAVMTAEKQDGT

-304 ASEKERAQILN
+304 ASEKERTQILDT
-315 ASYKDSSASASG
+315 SYKDTSASASG

-343 APDGTTISKKL
+343 APDGTTINKKL
-354 DVSID
+354 DVSIN
-359 GNAEATALP
+359 GSAEAAVLP
-368 ASNSNGVSTY
+368 TSNSNGVSTY
-378 ANTPQPPFPTGKIT
+378 ANTPTPPFTTGKIT

-452 WGGLNQIS
+452 WGGLNQLS

-474 SSSFAAN
+474 GSSFAASA
-481 TTTAYST
+481 TTTYST

-517 AQSYMKSAAALEN
+517 AQTYLNSISALSGEN
-530 NGLDARPY
+530 VVTPY
-538 LGNGGYY
+538 VNPGDNGYY
-545 TFAYFPPAGYNWQRI
+545 TYAYFPPAGYNWQRI
-560 VVIGSE
+560 VVVDLNPIS
-566 IDEGDDT
+566 DDDDT
-573 SELPETPE
+573 SGLPDVPE

-591 SPQSASGSFDLTYTV
+591 PPQSASGSFDLTYTV

-616 EKLDDAI
+616 EKLNDAI

-681 TQEEANAAAEAAKNN
+681 TQEEANAAAEAAKNS

-784 EYVFYEWNVKANKY
+784 EYVFYEWNVNANKY

-844 EVTAPDGYTDAALQ
+844 EVTAPAGYTDAALQ

-872 TNSDQ
+872 TDSDQ
-877 IYSYTGDDADYNR
+877 TYSYTGDDADYNR

-937 DAEGLYTITCLHD
+937 DAEGMYTITCLHD

-1408 VLTENKGGTLIE
+1408 VLTENKGGTLID
-1420 LGDGSVVT
+1420 LGDEIVS
-1428 LDVFSPAL
+1428 LDIFRPAQ
-1436 EEYDENNLFRNNPW
+1436 EEYDEDNLFRNNPW

-1516 KQGVLYYHQANQGK
+1516 KQGVLYYHQANEGK

-1584 QVLIKKVDDDTGE
+1584 QVLIKKVDDDTDE
-1597 LIAPDTTWT
+1597 LIAPDTIWT

-1634 VTALHSNWTHYE
+1634 VTALHSDWTHYE

-1726 LTNADYNAKILYNLD
+1726 LTNADYNAKILYDVDDQL
-1741 EGNATVVLADGRPT
+1741 GNATLVLADGRPT
-1755 SVIINEKQQPSYER
+1755 SVIINEDKQPEYNR
-1769 DETSF
+1769 PETAF
-1774 GNTAKYGYVVFDRSQ
+1774 TNKAKYGYVEFDRSQ
-1789 YNKKWAQTGDDDT
+1789 YRKEWAQTGDET
-1802 YTTSYE
+1802 YTVTYD
-1808 ATTSSLDDQITA
+1808 ATTEEPEKERLTA
-1820 PEDNLWK
+1820 PNQLRWQ
-1827 NGKLFELE
+1827 NGMLYRLS
-1835 DYTAALISGP
+1835 DYTATLISGP
-1845 VNRQVTL
+1845 VECQVETADIR
-1852 ENVKSLEDV
+1852 SLEAV
-1861 PASMEYSLTDGTSIT
+1861 PATVEYDVGGQPVQLQ
-1876 LHLVSADWL
+1876 LASAAWIQQPQ
-1885 EEPRSSYTGFVDLG
+1885 EKHTGYVDMG
-1899 YSPKQP
+1899 YSPTQP
-1905 TANETETIT
+1905 KFEETS
-1914 ADDGHTF
+1914 TF
-1921 TGHLVGIEQTGD
+1921 TAEDGTEFVGHLVEVEQTGD
-1933 YGWVDMEIPATYYGW
+1933 YQWISTEIPATYHGW
-1948 PDVKGIFLGSLVLP
+1948 PDVKGIYLGNLVLP
-1962 HNDNKPVYEGYE
+1962 HNDLEPVYEGYE
-1974 TEILTYLGFNNKD
+1974 NDILDYLGLD
-1987 YKIVDA
+1987 PSTHHITGA
-1993 EWTGNWEAL
+1993 AWTGSWQGQ
-2002 PGSDMMNRS
+2002 PGEDMMIRP
-2011 ATFTISVYAT
+2011 AVFDLQVYAT
-2021 GWIARYE
+2021 GWVGVYE
-2028 EGEEGERTG
+2028 DDAENQSGVAL
-2037 TATASYSFED
+2037 ATYRLGGDEN
-2047 TASQEDGLYHWLVTA
+2047 TDGLYHWTVTA
-2062 HYKPA
+2062 HYHPMLSA
-2067 SVWTVLQAAAAVLG
+2067 LQAAAAVLG
-2081 IGLVIAAVV
+2081 VALLIAALVA
-2090 LILFILSRKRKEKKR
+2090 LLFILSRRRKETNKR
-2105 TTEKV
+2105 TEVH

>member
-1 MNKTLLR
+1 MNKPRLR
-8 QFLALFLLLC
+8 QFLALFLVLC
-18 MLCGTTLPISAEV
+18 MLCSTTLPIYAES
-31 STGEMMPTE
+31 STREVVPVE
-40 TSVSVATPE
+40 TAVSVATPE
-49 NATSDGS
+49 SSASESS
-56 TEKADSSGTSSLASA
+56 TEKSSDPIDTSLLTSA
-71 TAETA
+71 TAETS

-92 REGILTA
+92 REEILSA

-113 QSNAELTAALEAA
+113 KSNAELTAALDAA
-126 TEASDAA
+126 TEASDVV

-138 AAEDLYMALSD
+138 AAEDLYLALSD
-149 EEREIDAVKAA
+149 EEREIEAVKTA

-167 VISMQLAMQNPVAT
+167 IISMQLAMQNPTAP
-181 GDGGNEPD
+181 GESSSEPELD
-189 LEEIATVLY
+189 EISTVLY

-218 TGNTKISISAWEHD
+218 TGDTKISISAWKND
-232 LLDASSKGRL
+232 LLDASSRGRL
-242 DADAL
+242 DAVAL
-247 NETNAVMTVAKQDGT
+247 NEENAVMSVAKQDGT

-279 ATTTV
+279 ATSTI
-284 TLPDSVELLSYTS
+284 TLPDTVELLSYTS
-297 TAENLVV
+297 TSDNLVI
-304 ASEKERAQILN
+304 ASDKERSQILN
-315 ASYKDSSASASG
+315 ATYNDSSASASG

-334 DFSVTFTYS
+334 DFSAAFTYS
-343 APDGTTISKKL
+343 APDGTTISKTL
-354 DVSID
+354 NVTID
-359 GNAEATALP
+359 DNAEVQSLP
-368 ASNSNGVSTY
+368 TSSGNSVSTY
-378 ANTPQPPFPTGKIT
+378 ANTPQPPFTTGKIT

-408 EAYCCDNGLYAAPG
+408 EAYCCDNGLSGQPN
-422 GCPTYSFAYVSTLGA
+422 GCPVYTFQYVSTLDPG
-437 DQYVPGNHYANQINI
+437 QYTPGNHYANQISI
-452 WGGLNQIS
+452 WGGLNQLS
-460 LGLLSKSHD
+460 MGFLSKSHD
-469 VNDFA
+469 VNGFA
-474 SSSFAAN
+474 GSSFAAGAS
-481 TTTAYST
+481 TTYST

-500 YNDTQLWIIE
+500 YNDTQLWIVE
-510 HYPNSVA
+510 NYPNSVA
-517 AQSYMKSAAALEN
+517 AQIYMKSAALEN
-530 NGLDARPY
+530 NGLDATPY

-560 VVIGSE
+560 VVIGPE
-566 IDEGDDT
+566 IDEDDDT

-591 SPQSASGSFDLTYTV
+591 PPQSASGSFDLTYTV

-635 SGGTWTIGDPQIIT
+635 SGGTWTIGDPQIVT

-725 DYGETSVPHGFDPTD
+725 DYEETTVPHGFDPTD

-784 EYVFYEWNVKANKY
+784 EYAIYEWNVNKNGY

-810 NGLYTVTVINPV
+810 NGLYTVTVTNPV

-844 EVTAPDGYTDAALQ
+844 EVTAPAGYTDAALQ

-872 TNSDQ
+872 TDSDQ
-877 IYSYTGDDADYNR
+877 TYSYTGDDADYNR

-959 LYYEDTLCDVREDT
+959 LYYEDTLCD
-973 VNSDGTTTEHAQY
+973 
-986 YTDYEP
+986 
-992 VNFPIENR
+992 I
-1000 SVTNDGQFVVV
+1000 
-1011 ETKSPYGYYGDWTG
+1011 
-1025 DEDRTNF
+1025 
-1032 EPEDAGKRAYYIRL
+1032 
-1046 TGDGSTI
+1046 
-1053 TLGNQNYN
+1053 
-1061 ANVLTENQGGTLID
+1061 
-1075 LGDNVVSLEV
+1075 
-1085 FGDAAAEYPEDALY
+1085 
-1099 KNNPWYSALT
+1099 
-1109 WEKRDALTGGRITE
+1109 
-1123 DAEYEI
+1123 
-1129 QEWNPEKGE
+1129 
-1138 YEKSTHYRV
+1138 
-1147 VRLDSGLYTVNL
+1147 
-1159 IEGAFFPG
+1159 
-1167 WVGKQQGYV
+1167 
-1176 YYHQANEG
+1176 
-1184 KYRIVELTAPAG
+1184 
-1196 YTDAAL
+1196 
-1202 IDGKF
+1202 
-1207 VEQWSREFEIN
+1207 
-1218 DGHLTFSYTNEN
+1218 
-1230 SDYNQPKGNRLII
+1230 
-1243 KKIEA
+1243 
-1248 HTGEII
+1248 
-1254 VDDAVFT
+1254 
-1261 LYQWNQERGLYEKS
+1261 
-1275 KDYAFVRDAEGLYT
+1275 
-1289 ITCLHDDWSQY
+1289 
-1300 EEGNLYY
+1300 
-1307 EDTLCDVREDTV
+1307 REDTV

-1351 QFVVVESKSPYGY
+1351 QFVVVESQSPYGY

-1376 FEVEDAGKHAYYI
+1376 FEVEDAGKRAYYI
-1389 RLTDD
+1389 RLTGD

-1408 VLTENKGGTLIE
+1408 VLTENKGGTLID
-1420 LGDGSVVT
+1420 LGNEIVS
-1428 LDVFSPAL
+1428 LDIFRQAQ
-1436 EEYDENNLFRNNPW
+1436 EKYAEGNLFRNNPW

-1457 KRDALTGGLVDAD
+1457 KRDALTGGLVDASA
-1470 TEYEIQ
+1470 EYEIQ
-1476 EWDPLAG
+1476 EWDPKAG

-1503 NLIGDAFFAGWGG
+1503 NLIGDAFFPGWEG
-1516 KQGVLYYHQANQGK
+1516 KQGVLYYHQANEGK
-1530 YRIVELKAPASYTLK
+1530 YRIVELKAPASYNLK
-1545 AWQGE
+1545 AWE
-1550 KWVTGWSEEIVVHP
+1550 HDNWVIGWSEEIVVHP
-1564 DRPTYEFL
+1564 DHPSYEFL
-1572 GDTAD
+1572 GETAA

-1584 QVLIKKVDDDTGE
+1584 KVLIKKVDDDSGE
-1597 LIAPDTTWT
+1597 FILPETTWT

-1625 IRRDDGYYT
+1625 VRREDGYYT
-1634 VTALHSNWTHYE
+1634 VTTLHSDWTHYE
-1646 EGYLYFEDTQ
+1646 EGYLYYEDTQ
-1656 QDYPESYHRYGDR
+1656 TDYSDSGRW
-1669 RFSNQGKFLIVES
+1669 FSNQGKFLIVES
-1682 QAPAGYYGDYWRN
+1682 KAPAGYYGDYWRN

-1726 LTNADYNAKILYNLD
+1726 LTNADYNAKILYDLD
-1741 EGNATVVLADGRPT
+1741 DQKGDATLVLADGRPT
-1755 SVIINEKQQPSYER
+1755 SVIINNKQQPSYKR
-1769 DETSF
+1769 DETGF

-1789 YNKKWAQTGDDDT
+1789 YNKKWAQTGDDET

-1808 ATTSSLDDQITA
+1808 TTTSKLDDQIAA
-1820 PEDNLWK
+1820 PEDTLWK
-1827 NGKLFELE
+1827 NGKLFQLE
-1835 DYTAALISGP
+1835 YFSSDLISGP
-1845 VNRQVTL
+1845 VDRQVTL
-1852 ENVKSLEDV
+1852 ENVKSLDDV
-1861 PASMEYSLTDGTSIT
+1861 PPTMEYSLTDGTTVT
-1876 LHLVSADWL
+1876 LHLVSADWI
-1885 EEPRSSYTGFVDLG
+1885 EEPRSNYTGFVDLG
-1899 YSPKQP
+1899 YSPTQP
-1905 TANETETIT
+1905 KANETETIT
-1914 ADDGHTF
+1914 ADDGYTF

-1933 YGWVDMEIPATYYGW
+1933 YGWVDMEVPATYYGW
-1948 PDVKGIFLGSLVLP
+1948 PDVKGIFLGNLVLP

-1974 TEILTYLGFNNKD
+1974 TDILIYLGFNNKD
-1987 YKIVDA
+1987 YKITNA
-1993 EWTGNWEAL
+1993 EWTGSWEAM
-2002 PGSDMMNRS
+2002 PGADMMSRS
-2011 ATFTISVYAT
+2011 ATFTISCYTT
-2021 GWIARYE
+2021 GWIAQYE
-2028 EGEEGERTG
+2028 EAEDAERTG
-2037 TATASYSFED
+2037 TVSASYSFVD
-2047 TASQEDGLYHWLVTA
+2047 SSSVEDGMYHWLVTA

-2067 SVWTVLQAAAAVLG
+2067 SIWTVLQTAAAVLG
-2081 IGLVIAAVV
+2081 IGLLIAALV
-2090 LILFILSRKRKEKKR
+2090 LILFILSRKRKAKKR
-2105 TTEKV
+2105 TTEKA

>member
-1 MNKTLLR
+1 MNKPRLR
-8 QFLALFLLLC
+8 QFLALFLVLC
-18 MLCGTTLPISAEV
+18 MLCSTTLPIYAES
-31 STGEMMPTE
+31 STREVVPVE
-40 TSVSVATPE
+40 TAVSVATPE
-49 NATSDGS
+49 SSASESS
-56 TEKADSSGTSSLASA
+56 TEKSSDPIDTSLLTSA
-71 TAETA
+71 TAETS

-92 REGILTA
+92 REEILSA

-113 QSNAELTAALEAA
+113 KSNAELTAALDAA
-126 TEASDAA
+126 TEASDVVS
-133 AAPVY
+133 APVY
-138 AAEDLYMALSD
+138 AAEDLYLALSD
-149 EEREIDAVKAA
+149 EEREIEAVKTA

-167 VISMQLAMQNPVAT
+167 IISMQLAMQNPTAP
-181 GDGGNEPD
+181 GESSSEPELD
-189 LEEIATVLY
+189 EISTVLY

-218 TGNTKISISAWEHD
+218 TGDTKISISAWKND
-232 LLDASSKGRL
+232 LLDASSRGRL
-242 DADAL
+242 DAVAL
-247 NETNAVMTVAKQDGT
+247 NEENAVMSVAKQDGT

-279 ATTTV
+279 ATSTI
-284 TLPDSVELLSYTS
+284 TLPDTVELLSYTS
-297 TAENLVV
+297 TSDNLVT
-304 ASEKERAQILN
+304 ASDKERSQILN
-315 ASYKDSSASASG
+315 ATYNDSSASASG

-334 DFSVTFTYS
+334 DFSAAFTYS
-343 APDGTTISKKL
+343 APDGTTISKTL
-354 DVSID
+354 NVTID
-359 GNAEATALP
+359 DNAEVQSLP
-368 ASNSNGVSTY
+368 TSSGNSVSTY
-378 ANTPQPPFPTGKIT
+378 ANTPQPPFTTGKIT

-408 EAYCCDNGLYAAPG
+408 EAYCCDNGLSGQPN
-422 GCPTYSFAYVSTLGA
+422 GCPVYTFQYVSTLDPG
-437 DQYVPGNHYANQINI
+437 QYTPGNHYANQISI
-452 WGGLNQIS
+452 WGGLNQLS
-460 LGLLSKSHD
+460 MGFLSKSHD
-469 VNDFA
+469 VNGFA
-474 SSSFAAN
+474 GSSFAAGAS
-481 TTTAYST
+481 TTYST

-500 YNDTQLWIIE
+500 YNDTQLWIVE
-510 HYPNSVA
+510 NYPNSVA
-517 AQSYMKSAAALEN
+517 AQIYMKSAAALEN
-530 NGLDARPY
+530 NGLDATPY

-560 VVIGSE
+560 VVIGPE
-566 IDEGDDT
+566 IDEDDDT
-573 SELPETPE
+573 SDLPEKPE

-591 SPQSASGSFDLTYTV
+591 PAQSASGSFDLTYTV

-635 SGGTWTIGDPQIIT
+635 SGGTWTIGDPQIVT

-725 DYGETSVPHGFDPTD
+725 DYEETTVPHGFDPTD

-784 EYVFYEWNVKANKY
+784 EYAIYEWNVNKNGY

-810 NGLYTVTVINPV
+810 NGLYTVTVTNPV

-844 EVTAPDGYTDAALQ
+844 EVTAPAGYTDAALQ

-872 TNSDQ
+872 TDSDQ
-877 IYSYTGDDADYNR
+877 TYSYTGDDADYNR

-959 LYYEDTLCDVREDT
+959 LYYEDTLCD
-973 VNSDGTTTEHAQY
+973 
-986 YTDYEP
+986 
-992 VNFPIENR
+992 I
-1000 SVTNDGQFVVV
+1000 
-1011 ETKSPYGYYGDWTG
+1011 
-1025 DEDRTNF
+1025 
-1032 EPEDAGKRAYYIRL
+1032 
-1046 TGDGSTI
+1046 
-1053 TLGNQNYN
+1053 
-1061 ANVLTENQGGTLID
+1061 
-1075 LGDNVVSLEV
+1075 
-1085 FGDAAAEYPEDALY
+1085 
-1099 KNNPWYSALT
+1099 
-1109 WEKRDALTGGRITE
+1109 
-1123 DAEYEI
+1123 
-1129 QEWNPEKGE
+1129 
-1138 YEKSTHYRV
+1138 
-1147 VRLDSGLYTVNL
+1147 
-1159 IEGAFFPG
+1159 
-1167 WVGKQQGYV
+1167 
-1176 YYHQANEG
+1176 
-1184 KYRIVELTAPAG
+1184 
-1196 YTDAAL
+1196 
-1202 IDGKF
+1202 
-1207 VEQWSREFEIN
+1207 
-1218 DGHLTFSYTNEN
+1218 
-1230 SDYNQPKGNRLII
+1230 
-1243 KKIEA
+1243 
-1248 HTGEII
+1248 
-1254 VDDAVFT
+1254 
-1261 LYQWNQERGLYEKS
+1261 
-1275 KDYAFVRDAEGLYT
+1275 
-1289 ITCLHDDWSQY
+1289 
-1300 EEGNLYY
+1300 
-1307 EDTLCDVREDTV
+1307 REDTV

-1351 QFVVVESKSPYGY
+1351 QFVVVESQSPYGY

-1376 FEVEDAGKHAYYI
+1376 FEVEDAGKRAYYI
-1389 RLTDD
+1389 RLTGD

-1408 VLTENKGGTLIE
+1408 VLTENKGGTLID
-1420 LGDGSVVT
+1420 LGNEIVS
-1428 LDVFSPAL
+1428 LDIFRQAQ
-1436 EEYDENNLFRNNPW
+1436 EKYAEGNLFRNNPW

-1457 KRDALTGGLVDAD
+1457 KRDALTGGLVDASA
-1470 TEYEIQ
+1470 EYEIQ
-1476 EWDPLAG
+1476 EWDPKAG

-1503 NLIGDAFFAGWGG
+1503 NLIGDAFFPGWEG
-1516 KQGVLYYHQANQGK
+1516 KQGVLYYHQANEGK
-1530 YRIVELKAPASYTLK
+1530 YRIVELKAPASYNLK
-1545 AWQGE
+1545 AWE
-1550 KWVTGWSEEIVVHP
+1550 HDNWVIGWSEEIVVHP
-1564 DRPTYEFL
+1564 DHPSYEFL
-1572 GDTAD
+1572 GETAA

-1584 QVLIKKVDDDTGE
+1584 KVLIKKVDDDSGE
-1597 LIAPDTTWT
+1597 FILPETTWT

-1625 IRRDDGYYT
+1625 VRREDGYYT
-1634 VTALHSNWTHYE
+1634 VTTLHSDWTHYE
-1646 EGYLYFEDTQ
+1646 EGYLYYEDTQ
-1656 QDYPESYHRYGDR
+1656 TDYSDSGRW
-1669 RFSNQGKFLIVES
+1669 FSNQGKFLIVES
-1682 QAPAGYYGDYWRN
+1682 KAPAGYYGDYWRN

-1726 LTNADYNAKILYNLD
+1726 LTNADYNAKILYDLD
-1741 EGNATVVLADGRPT
+1741 DQKGDATLVLADGRPT
-1755 SVIINEKQQPSYER
+1755 SVIINNKQQPSYKR
-1769 DETSF
+1769 DETGF

-1789 YNKKWAQTGDDDT
+1789 YNKKWAQTGDDET

-1808 ATTSSLDDQITA
+1808 TTTSKLSDQIAA
-1820 PEDNLWK
+1820 PEDTLWK
-1827 NGKLFELE
+1827 NGKLFQLE
-1835 DYTAALISGP
+1835 DFSSDLISGP
-1845 VNRQVTL
+1845 VDRQVTL
-1852 ENVKSLEDV
+1852 ENVKSLDDV
-1861 PASMEYSLTDGTSIT
+1861 PPTMEYSLTDGTTVT
-1876 LHLVSADWL
+1876 LHLVSADWI
-1885 EEPRSSYTGFVDLG
+1885 EEPRSNYTGFVDLG
-1899 YSPKQP
+1899 YSPTQP
-1905 TANETETIT
+1905 KANETETIT
-1914 ADDGHTF
+1914 ADDGYTF

-1933 YGWVDMEIPATYYGW
+1933 YGWVDMEVPATYYGW
-1948 PDVKGIFLGSLVLP
+1948 PDVKGIFLGNLVLP

-1974 TEILTYLGFNNKD
+1974 TDILIYLGFNNKD
-1987 YKIVDA
+1987 YKITNA
-1993 EWTGNWEAL
+1993 EWTGSWEAM
-2002 PGSDMMNRS
+2002 PGADMMSRS
-2011 ATFTISVYAT
+2011 ATFTISCYTT
-2021 GWIARYE
+2021 GWIAQYE
-2028 EGEEGERTG
+2028 EAEDAERTG
-2037 TATASYSFED
+2037 TVSASYSFVD
-2047 TASQEDGLYHWLVTA
+2047 SASVEDGMYHWLVTA

-2067 SVWTVLQAAAAVLG
+2067 SIWTVLQTAAAVLG
-2081 IGLVIAAVV
+2081 IGLLIAALV
-2090 LILFILSRKRKEKKR
+2090 LILFILSRKRKAKKR
-2105 TTEKV
+2105 TTEKA

>member
-1 MNKTLLR
+1 MNKPRLR
-8 QFLALFLLLC
+8 QFLALFLVLC
-18 MLCGTTLPISAEV
+18 MLCSTTLPIYAES
-31 STGEMMPTE
+31 STREVVPVE
-40 TSVSVATPE
+40 TAVSVATPE
-49 NATSDGS
+49 SSASESS
-56 TEKADSSGTSSLASA
+56 TEKSSDPIDTSLLTSA
-71 TAETA
+71 TAETS

-92 REGILTA
+92 REEILSA

-113 QSNAELTAALEAA
+113 KSNAELTAALDAA
-126 TEASDAA
+126 TEASDVV

-138 AAEDLYMALSD
+138 AAEDLYLALSD
-149 EEREIDAVKAA
+149 EEREIEAVKTA

-167 VISMQLAMQNPVAT
+167 IISMQLAMQNPTAP
-181 GDGGNEPD
+181 GESSSEPELD
-189 LEEIATVLY
+189 EISTVLY

-218 TGNTKISISAWEHD
+218 TGDTKISISAWKND
-232 LLDASSKGRL
+232 LLDASSRGRL
-242 DADAL
+242 DAVAL
-247 NETNAVMTVAKQDGT
+247 NEENAVMSVAKQDGT

-279 ATTTV
+279 ATSTI
-284 TLPDSVELLSYTS
+284 TLPDTVELLSYTS
-297 TAENLVV
+297 TSDNLVT
-304 ASEKERAQILN
+304 ASDKERSQILN
-315 ASYKDSSASASG
+315 ATYNDSSASASG

-334 DFSVTFTYS
+334 DFSAAFTYS
-343 APDGTTISKKL
+343 APDGTTISKTL
-354 DVSID
+354 NVTID
-359 GNAEATALP
+359 DNAEVQSLP
-368 ASNSNGVSTY
+368 TSSGNSVSTY
-378 ANTPQPPFPTGKIT
+378 ANTPQPPFTTGKIT

-408 EAYCCDNGLYAAPG
+408 EAYCCDNGLSGQPN
-422 GCPTYSFAYVSTLGA
+422 GCPVYTFQYVSTLDPG
-437 DQYVPGNHYANQINI
+437 QYTPGNHYANQISI
-452 WGGLNQIS
+452 WGGLNQLS
-460 LGLLSKSHD
+460 MGFLSKSHD
-469 VNDFA
+469 VNGFA
-474 SSSFAAN
+474 GSSFAAGAS
-481 TTTAYST
+481 TTYST

-500 YNDTQLWIIE
+500 YNDTQLWIVE
-510 HYPNSVA
+510 NYPNSVA
-517 AQSYMKSAAALEN
+517 AQIYMKSAAALEN
-530 NGLDARPY
+530 NGLDATPY

-560 VVIGSE
+560 VVIGPE
-566 IDEGDDT
+566 IDEDDDT

-591 SPQSASGSFDLTYTV
+591 PPQSASGSFDLTYTV

-635 SGGTWTIGDPQIIT
+635 SGGTWTIGDPQIVT

-725 DYGETSVPHGFDPTD
+725 DYEETTVPHGFDPTD

-784 EYVFYEWNVKANKY
+784 EYAIYEWNVNKNGY

-810 NGLYTVTVINPV
+810 NGLYTVTVTNPV

-844 EVTAPDGYTDAALQ
+844 EVTAPAGYTDAALQ

-872 TNSDQ
+872 TDSDQ
-877 IYSYTGDDADYNR
+877 TYSYTGDDADYNR

-959 LYYEDTLCDVREDT
+959 LYYEDTLCD
-973 VNSDGTTTEHAQY
+973 
-986 YTDYEP
+986 
-992 VNFPIENR
+992 I
-1000 SVTNDGQFVVV
+1000 
-1011 ETKSPYGYYGDWTG
+1011 
-1025 DEDRTNF
+1025 
-1032 EPEDAGKRAYYIRL
+1032 
-1046 TGDGSTI
+1046 
-1053 TLGNQNYN
+1053 
-1061 ANVLTENQGGTLID
+1061 
-1075 LGDNVVSLEV
+1075 
-1085 FGDAAAEYPEDALY
+1085 
-1099 KNNPWYSALT
+1099 
-1109 WEKRDALTGGRITE
+1109 
-1123 DAEYEI
+1123 
-1129 QEWNPEKGE
+1129 
-1138 YEKSTHYRV
+1138 
-1147 VRLDSGLYTVNL
+1147 
-1159 IEGAFFPG
+1159 
-1167 WVGKQQGYV
+1167 
-1176 YYHQANEG
+1176 
-1184 KYRIVELTAPAG
+1184 
-1196 YTDAAL
+1196 
-1202 IDGKF
+1202 
-1207 VEQWSREFEIN
+1207 
-1218 DGHLTFSYTNEN
+1218 
-1230 SDYNQPKGNRLII
+1230 
-1243 KKIEA
+1243 
-1248 HTGEII
+1248 
-1254 VDDAVFT
+1254 
-1261 LYQWNQERGLYEKS
+1261 
-1275 KDYAFVRDAEGLYT
+1275 
-1289 ITCLHDDWSQY
+1289 
-1300 EEGNLYY
+1300 
-1307 EDTLCDVREDTV
+1307 REDTV

-1334 YEPVDFSIDER
+1334 YEPVDFSIDDR

-1351 QFVVVESKSPYGY
+1351 QFVVVESQSPYGY

-1376 FEVEDAGKHAYYI
+1376 FEVEDAGKRAYYI
-1389 RLTDD
+1389 RLTGD

-1408 VLTENKGGTLIE
+1408 VLTENKGGTLID
-1420 LGDGSVVT
+1420 LGNEIVS
-1428 LDVFSPAL
+1428 LDIFRQAQ
-1436 EEYDENNLFRNNPW
+1436 EKYAEGNLFRNNPW

-1457 KRDALTGGLVDAD
+1457 KRDALTGGLVDASA
-1470 TEYEIQ
+1470 EYEIQ
-1476 EWDPLAG
+1476 EWDPKAG

-1503 NLIGDAFFAGWGG
+1503 NLIGDAFFPGWEG
-1516 KQGVLYYHQANQGK
+1516 KQGVLYYHQANEGK
-1530 YRIVELKAPASYTLK
+1530 YRIVELKAPASYNLK
-1545 AWQGE
+1545 AWE
-1550 KWVTGWSEEIVVHP
+1550 HDNWVIGWSEEIVVHP
-1564 DRPTYEFL
+1564 DHPSYEFL
-1572 GDTAD
+1572 GETAA

-1584 QVLIKKVDDDTGE
+1584 KVLIKKVDDDSGE
-1597 LIAPDTTWT
+1597 FILPETTWT

-1625 IRRDDGYYT
+1625 VRREDGYYT
-1634 VTALHSNWTHYE
+1634 VTTLHSDWTHYE
-1646 EGYLYFEDTQ
+1646 EGYLYYEDTQ
-1656 QDYPESYHRYGDR
+1656 TDYSDSGRW
-1669 RFSNQGKFLIVES
+1669 FSNQGKFLIVES
-1682 QAPAGYYGDYWRN
+1682 KAPAGYYGDYWRN

-1726 LTNADYNAKILYNLD
+1726 LTNADYNAKILYDLD
-1741 EGNATVVLADGRPT
+1741 DQKGDATLVLADGRPT
-1755 SVIINEKQQPSYER
+1755 SVIINNKQQPSYKR
-1769 DETSF
+1769 DETGF

-1789 YNKKWAQTGDDDT
+1789 YNKKWAQTGDDET

-1808 ATTSSLDDQITA
+1808 TTTSKLNDQIAA
-1820 PEDNLWK
+1820 PEDTLWK
-1827 NGKLFELE
+1827 NGKLFQLE
-1835 DYTAALISGP
+1835 DFSSDLISGP
-1845 VNRQVTL
+1845 VDRQVTL
-1852 ENVKSLEDV
+1852 ENVKSLDDV
-1861 PASMEYSLTDGTSIT
+1861 PPTMEYSLTDGTTVT
-1876 LHLVSADWL
+1876 LHLVSADWI
-1885 EEPRSSYTGFVDLG
+1885 EEPRSNYTGFVDLG
-1899 YSPKQP
+1899 YSPTQP
-1905 TANETETIT
+1905 KANETETIT
-1914 ADDGHTF
+1914 ADDGYTF

-1933 YGWVDMEIPATYYGW
+1933 YGWVDMEVPATYYGW
-1948 PDVKGIFLGSLVLP
+1948 PDVKGIFLGNLVLP

-1974 TEILTYLGFNNKD
+1974 TDILIYLGFNNKD
-1987 YKIVDA
+1987 YKITNA
-1993 EWTGNWEAL
+1993 EWTGSWEAM
-2002 PGSDMMNRS
+2002 PGADMMSRS
-2011 ATFTISVYAT
+2011 ATFTISCYTT
-2021 GWIARYE
+2021 GWIAQYE
-2028 EGEEGERTG
+2028 EAEDAERTG
-2037 TATASYSFED
+2037 TVSASYSFVD
-2047 TASQEDGLYHWLVTA
+2047 SSSVEDGMYHWLVTA

-2067 SVWTVLQAAAAVLG
+2067 SIWTVLQTAAAVLG
-2081 IGLVIAAVV
+2081 IGLLIAALV
-2090 LILFILSRKRKEKKR
+2090 LILFILSRKRKAKKR
-2105 TTEKV
+2105 TTEKA

>member
-1 MNKTLLR
+1 MNKPRLR
-8 QFLALFLLLC
+8 QFLALFLVLC
-18 MLCGTTLPISAEV
+18 MLCSTTLPIYAES
-31 STGEMMPTE
+31 STREVVPVE
-40 TSVSVATPE
+40 TAVSVATPE
-49 NATSDGS
+49 SSASESS
-56 TEKADSSGTSSLASA
+56 TEKSSDPIDTSLLTSA
-71 TAETA
+71 TAETS

-87 VAALD
+87 VAALN
-92 REGILTA
+92 REEILSA

-113 QSNAELTAALEAA
+113 KSNAELTAALDAA
-126 TEASDAA
+126 TEASDVV

-138 AAEDLYMALSD
+138 AAEDLYLALSD
-149 EEREIDAVKAA
+149 EEREIEAVKTA

-167 VISMQLAMQNPVAT
+167 IISMQLAMQNPTAP
-181 GDGGNEPD
+181 GESSSEPELD
-189 LEEIATVLY
+189 EISTVLY

-218 TGNTKISISAWEHD
+218 TGDTKISISAWKND
-232 LLDASSKGRL
+232 LLDASSRGRL
-242 DADAL
+242 DAVAL
-247 NETNAVMTVAKQDGT
+247 NEENAVMSVAKQDGT

-279 ATTTV
+279 ATSTI
-284 TLPDSVELLSYTS
+284 TLPDTVELLSYTS
-297 TAENLVV
+297 TSDNLVI
-304 ASEKERAQILN
+304 ASDKERSQILN
-315 ASYKDSSASASG
+315 ATYNDSSASASG

-334 DFSVTFTYS
+334 DFSAAFTYS
-343 APDGTTISKKL
+343 APDGTTISKTL
-354 DVSID
+354 NVTID
-359 GNAEATALP
+359 DNAEVQSLP
-368 ASNSNGVSTY
+368 TSSGNSVSTY
-378 ANTPQPPFPTGKIT
+378 ANTPQPPFTTGKIT

-408 EAYCCDNGLYAAPG
+408 EAYCCDNGLSGQPN
-422 GCPTYSFAYVSTLGA
+422 GCPVYTFQYVSTLDPG
-437 DQYVPGNHYANQINI
+437 QYTPGNHYANQISI
-452 WGGLNQIS
+452 WGGLNQLS
-460 LGLLSKSHD
+460 MGFLSKSHD
-469 VNDFA
+469 VNGFA
-474 SSSFAAN
+474 GSSFAAGAS
-481 TTTAYST
+481 TTYST

-500 YNDTQLWIIE
+500 YNDTQLWIVE
-510 HYPNSVA
+510 NYPNSVA
-517 AQSYMKSAAALEN
+517 AQIYMKSAAALEN
-530 NGLDARPY
+530 NGLDATPY

-560 VVIGSE
+560 VVIGPE
-566 IDEGDDT
+566 IDEDDDT

-591 SPQSASGSFDLTYTV
+591 PPQSASGSFDLTYTV

-635 SGGTWTIGDPQIIT
+635 SGGTWTIGDPQIVT

-725 DYGETSVPHGFDPTD
+725 DYEETTVPHGFDPTD

-784 EYVFYEWNVKANKY
+784 EYAIYEWNVNKNGY

-810 NGLYTVTVINPV
+810 NGLYTVTVTNPV

-844 EVTAPDGYTDAALQ
+844 EVTAPAGYTDAALQ

-872 TNSDQ
+872 TDSDQ
-877 IYSYTGDDADYNR
+877 TYSYTGDDADYNR

-959 LYYEDTLCDVREDT
+959 LYYEDTLCD
-973 VNSDGTTTEHAQY
+973 
-986 YTDYEP
+986 
-992 VNFPIENR
+992 I
-1000 SVTNDGQFVVV
+1000 
-1011 ETKSPYGYYGDWTG
+1011 
-1025 DEDRTNF
+1025 
-1032 EPEDAGKRAYYIRL
+1032 
-1046 TGDGSTI
+1046 
-1053 TLGNQNYN
+1053 
-1061 ANVLTENQGGTLID
+1061 
-1075 LGDNVVSLEV
+1075 
-1085 FGDAAAEYPEDALY
+1085 
-1099 KNNPWYSALT
+1099 
-1109 WEKRDALTGGRITE
+1109 
-1123 DAEYEI
+1123 
-1129 QEWNPEKGE
+1129 
-1138 YEKSTHYRV
+1138 
-1147 VRLDSGLYTVNL
+1147 
-1159 IEGAFFPG
+1159 
-1167 WVGKQQGYV
+1167 
-1176 YYHQANEG
+1176 
-1184 KYRIVELTAPAG
+1184 
-1196 YTDAAL
+1196 
-1202 IDGKF
+1202 
-1207 VEQWSREFEIN
+1207 
-1218 DGHLTFSYTNEN
+1218 
-1230 SDYNQPKGNRLII
+1230 
-1243 KKIEA
+1243 
-1248 HTGEII
+1248 
-1254 VDDAVFT
+1254 
-1261 LYQWNQERGLYEKS
+1261 
-1275 KDYAFVRDAEGLYT
+1275 
-1289 ITCLHDDWSQY
+1289 
-1300 EEGNLYY
+1300 
-1307 EDTLCDVREDTV
+1307 REDTV

-1351 QFVVVESKSPYGY
+1351 QFVVVESQSPYGY

-1376 FEVEDAGKHAYYI
+1376 FEVEDAGKRAYYI
-1389 RLTDD
+1389 RLTGD

-1408 VLTENKGGTLIE
+1408 VLTENKGGTLID
-1420 LGDGSVVT
+1420 LGNEIVS
-1428 LDVFSPAL
+1428 LDIFRQAQ
-1436 EEYDENNLFRNNPW
+1436 EKYAEGNLFRNNPW

-1457 KRDALTGGLVDAD
+1457 KRDALTGGLVDASA
-1470 TEYEIQ
+1470 EYEIQ
-1476 EWDPLAG
+1476 EWDPKAG

-1503 NLIGDAFFAGWGG
+1503 NLIGDAFFPGWEG
-1516 KQGVLYYHQANQGK
+1516 KQGVLYYHQANEGK
-1530 YRIVELKAPASYTLK
+1530 YRIVELKAPASYNLK
-1545 AWQGE
+1545 AWE
-1550 KWVTGWSEEIVVHP
+1550 HDNWVIGWSEEIVVHP
-1564 DRPTYEFL
+1564 DHPSYEFL
-1572 GDTAD
+1572 GETAA

-1584 QVLIKKVDDDTGE
+1584 KVLIKKVDDDSGE
-1597 LIAPDTTWT
+1597 FILPETTWT

-1625 IRRDDGYYT
+1625 VRREDGYYT
-1634 VTALHSNWTHYE
+1634 VTTLHSDWTHYE
-1646 EGYLYFEDTQ
+1646 EGYLYYEDTQ
-1656 QDYPESYHRYGDR
+1656 TDYSDSGRW
-1669 RFSNQGKFLIVES
+1669 FSNQGKFLIVES
-1682 QAPAGYYGDYWRN
+1682 KAPAGYYGDYWRN

-1726 LTNADYNAKILYNLD
+1726 LTNADYNAKILYDLD
-1741 EGNATVVLADGRPT
+1741 DQKGDATLVLADGRPT
-1755 SVIINEKQQPSYER
+1755 SVIINNKQQPSYKR
-1769 DETSF
+1769 DETGF

-1789 YNKKWAQTGDDDT
+1789 YNKKWAQTGDDET

-1808 ATTSSLDDQITA
+1808 TTTSKLDDQIAA
-1820 PEDNLWK
+1820 PEDTLWK
-1827 NGKLFELE
+1827 NGKLFQLE
-1835 DYTAALISGP
+1835 DFSSDLISGP
-1845 VNRQVTL
+1845 VDRQVTL
-1852 ENVKSLEDV
+1852 ENVKSLDDV
-1861 PASMEYSLTDGTSIT
+1861 PPTMEYSLTDGTTVT
-1876 LHLVSADWL
+1876 LHLVSADWI
-1885 EEPRSSYTGFVDLG
+1885 EEPRSNYTGFVDLG
-1899 YSPKQP
+1899 YSPTQP
-1905 TANETETIT
+1905 KANETETIT
-1914 ADDGHTF
+1914 ADDGYTF

-1933 YGWVDMEIPATYYGW
+1933 YGWVDMEVPATYYGW
-1948 PDVKGIFLGSLVLP
+1948 PDVKGIFLGNLVLP

-1974 TEILTYLGFNNKD
+1974 TDILIYLGFNNKD
-1987 YKIVDA
+1987 YKITNA
-1993 EWTGNWEAL
+1993 EWTGSWEAM
-2002 PGSDMMNRS
+2002 PGADMMSRS
-2011 ATFTISVYAT
+2011 ATFTISCYTT
-2021 GWIARYE
+2021 GWIAQYE
-2028 EGEEGERTG
+2028 EAEDAERTG
-2037 TATASYSFED
+2037 TVSASYSFVD
-2047 TASQEDGLYHWLVTA
+2047 SSSVEDGMYHWLVTA

-2067 SVWTVLQAAAAVLG
+2067 SIWTVLQTAAAVLG
-2081 IGLVIAAVV
+2081 IGLLIAALV
-2090 LILFILSRKRKEKKR
+2090 LILFILSRKRKAKKR
-2105 TTEKV
+2105 TTEKA

>member
-1 MNKTLLR
+1 MKKKHLRCLLV
-8 QFLALFLLLC
+8 LLVAVC
-18 MLCGTTLPISAEV
+18 MVCSIAVPVCAEV
-31 STGEMMPTE
+31 LPSAQIG
-40 TSVSVATPE
+40 TP
-49 NATSDGS
+49 
-56 TEKADSSGTSSLASA
+56 
-71 TAETA
+71 ETA
-76 LSEAAQAFVDA
+76 LESDTEKDNTPTPTPTDTPTPEPAPSEAPSTPETSEP
-87 VAALD
+87 AATS
-92 REGILTA
+92 E
-99 INAWGLASQAWQAD
+99 
-113 QSNAELTAALEAA
+113 TAAP
-126 TEASDAA
+126 
-133 AAPVY
+133 AAPSLD
-138 AAEDLYMALSD
+138 EITTMLYS
-149 EEREIDAVKAA
+149 
-160 YSSLTAL
+160 
-167 VISMQLAMQNPVAT
+167 
-181 GDGGNEPD
+181 
-189 LEEIATVLY
+189 
-198 GDLPDAPTG
+198 DLPDAPTG
-207 SYIGEYGLPVA
+207 YYIGEYGLPVG
-218 TGNTKISISAWEHD
+218 TGQTKISLSAWQDE
-232 LLDASSKGRL
+232 LLDESSQGRL

-247 NETNAVMTVAKQDGT
+247 NTDTSAMAVAKQPGQ

-268 IAVQVEYPANG
+268 IVMQVEYPANG
-279 ATTTV
+279 SATTV
-284 TLPDSVELLSYTS
+284 TLPDDVDLLSYAS
-297 TAENLVV
+297 TEDHLVT
-304 ASEKERAQILN
+304 ASEEERAQILTG
-315 ASYKDSSASASG
+315 SYTDASASATG
-327 FYVKATE
+327 FYVKAGE
-334 DFSVTFTYS
+334 DFTVEMTYT
-343 APDGTTISKKL
+343 APDGTSMSKSL
-354 DVSID
+354 TVVID
-359 GNAEATALP
+359 DTATAAAALP
-368 ASNSNGVSTY
+368 QGNSTSAYASTSAPT
-378 ANTPQPPFPTGKIT
+378 PPFTTGKIT

-422 GCPTYSFAYVSTLGA
+422 GCPTYSFAYVSKLEPG
-437 DQYVPGNHYANQINI
+437 QYTPGNHYANQINI
-452 WGGLNQIS
+452 WGGLNQLS
-460 LGLLSKSHD
+460 LCLLSKSHD
-469 VNDFA
+469 ANDFA
-474 SSSFAAN
+474 GSGFAASAA
-481 TTTAYST
+481 TTYAT
-488 TSNDVLKTAYEY
+488 TGNDVLKTAYEY

-517 AQSYMKSAAALEN
+517 AQTYLNSISALSGEN
-530 NGLDARPY
+530 VVTPY
-538 LGNGGYY
+538 VNPGDNGYY
-545 TFAYFPPAGYNWQRI
+545 TYAYFPPAGYNWQRI
-560 VVIGSE
+560 VVVDLNPIS
-566 IDEGDDT
+566 DDDDT
-573 SELPETPE
+573 SGLPDVPE

-591 SPQSASGSFDLTYTV
+591 PPQSASGSFDLTYTV

-635 SGGTWTIGDPQIIT
+635 SGGTWTIGDPQIVT

-719 LAKITI
+719 LATITI
-725 DYGETSVPHGFDPTD
+725 DYKETTVPHGFDPTD

-755 AVVANQPWQAHV
+755 AVVENQPWQAHV

-784 EYVFYEWNVKANKY
+784 EYVFYEWNVDANEY

-810 NGLYTVTVINPV
+810 NGLYTVTVTNPV

-844 EVTAPDGYTDAALQ
+844 EVAAPAGYTDAALQ

-872 TNSDQ
+872 TASDQ
-877 IYSYTGDDADYNR
+877 TYSYTGNDADYNQ
-890 PQGNKVIIK
+890 PKGNRLVIK

-909 VDDAVFT
+909 EDDAVFT

-922 ERGLYEKSKDYAFVR
+922 ARGLYEVSKDYAFTR
-937 DAEGLYTITCLHD
+937 DAEGLYTITSLHD
-950 DWSQYEEGN
+950 DWTNYVEGN

-973 VNSDGTTTEHAQY
+973 VNSDGTISEHPIY
-986 YTDYEP
+986 YTDHEP
-992 VNFPIENR
+992 VNFPIE
-1000 SVTNDGQFVVV
+1000 D
-1011 ETKSPYGYYGDWTG
+1011 
-1025 DEDRTNF
+1025 
-1032 EPEDAGKRAYYIRL
+1032 
-1046 TGDGSTI
+1046 
-1053 TLGNQNYN
+1053 
-1061 ANVLTENQGGTLID
+1061 
-1075 LGDNVVSLEV
+1075 
-1085 FGDAAAEYPEDALY
+1085 
-1099 KNNPWYSALT
+1099 
-1109 WEKRDALTGGRITE
+1109 
-1123 DAEYEI
+1123 
-1129 QEWNPEKGE
+1129 
-1138 YEKSTHYRV
+1138 
-1147 VRLDSGLYTVNL
+1147 
-1159 IEGAFFPG
+1159 
-1167 WVGKQQGYV
+1167 
-1176 YYHQANEG
+1176 
-1184 KYRIVELTAPAG
+1184 
-1196 YTDAAL
+1196 
-1202 IDGKF
+1202 
-1207 VEQWSREFEIN
+1207 
-1218 DGHLTFSYTNEN
+1218 
-1230 SDYNQPKGNRLII
+1230 
-1243 KKIEA
+1243 
-1248 HTGEII
+1248 
-1254 VDDAVFT
+1254 
-1261 LYQWNQERGLYEKS
+1261 
-1275 KDYAFVRDAEGLYT
+1275 
-1289 ITCLHDDWSQY
+1289 
-1300 EEGNLYY
+1300 
-1307 EDTLCDVREDTV
+1307 
-1319 NSDGTTTEHP
+1319 
-1329 QYYTD
+1329 
-1334 YEPVDFSIDER
+1334 R

-1351 QFVVVESKSPYGY
+1351 QFVVVESRSPYGY

-1376 FEVEDAGKHAYYI
+1376 FEIEDAGKHAYYI
-1389 RLTDD
+1389 RLNDD

-1400 TDSEYNAH
+1400 TDGAYNAH

-1420 LGDGSVVT
+1420 LSDGSVVT
-1428 LDVFSPAL
+1428 LDVFSPAP
-1436 EEYDENNLFRNNPW
+1436 EEYDENNLFRNYPW

-1470 TEYEIQ
+1470 TEFEIQ
-1476 EWDPLAG
+1476 EWNPEKG
-1483 EYKKST
+1483 QYEKST
-1489 HYQVVRRDD
+1489 YYQVVRRDD

-1503 NLIGDAFFAGWGG
+1503 HLIGDAFFEGWEG

-1530 YRIVELKAPASYTLK
+1530 YRIVELKAPASYNLK
-1545 AWQGE
+1545 AWE
-1550 KWVTGWSEEIVVHP
+1550 HNNWVIGWSEEIVVHP
-1564 DRPTYEFL
+1564 DYPSYEFL
-1572 GDTAD
+1572 GETASR
-1577 YNMPYKT
+1577 NMPYKT
-1584 QVLIKKVDDDTGE
+1584 KVLIKKVDDATGE
-1597 LIAPDTTWT
+1597 FILPDTTWT

-1625 IRRDDGYYT
+1625 VRREDGYYT
-1634 VTALHSNWTHYE
+1634 VTTLHSDWTHYE

-1656 QDYPESYHRYGDR
+1656 TDYPDSGRW
-1669 RFSNQGKFLIVES
+1669 FSNEGKFLIVES

-1726 LTNADYNAKILYNLD
+1726 LTNADYNAKILYNPD

-1808 ATTSSLDDQITA
+1808 ATTSKLGDKIAA
-1820 PEDNLWK
+1820 PEDTLWK

-1835 DYTAALISGP
+1835 DYVTDLISGP
-1845 VNRQVTL
+1845 VYYDVTL
-1852 ENVKSLEDV
+1852 ENIKSLDEV
-1861 PASMEYSLTDGTSIT
+1861 PSTMEYQLSAEKTIT
-1876 LHLVSADWL
+1876 LALVSADWL

-1948 PDVKGIFLGSLVLP
+1948 PDVKGIFLGNLVLP

-1993 EWTGNWEAL
+1993 EWTGKWEAL

-2011 ATFTISVYAT
+2011 ASFTISVYAT

-2028 EGEEGERTG
+2028 EGEDEERTG
-2037 TATASYSFED
+2037 TVTASYSFED
-2047 TASQEDGLYHWLVTA
+2047 TASQKDGLYHWLVTA

-2067 SVWTVLQAAAAVLG
+2067 SIWTVLQAAAAVLG
-2081 IGLVIAAVV
+2081 IGLLIAAVV

>member
-1 MNKTLLR
+1 MNKPRLR
-8 QFLALFLLLC
+8 QFLALFLVLC
-18 MLCGTTLPISAEV
+18 MLCSTTLPIYAES
-31 STGEMMPTE
+31 STREVVPVE
-40 TSVSVATPE
+40 TAVSVATPE
-49 NATSDGS
+49 SSASESS
-56 TEKADSSGTSSLASA
+56 TEKSSDPIDTSLLTSA
-71 TAETA
+71 TAETS

-92 REGILTA
+92 REEILSA

-113 QSNAELTAALEAA
+113 KSNAELTAALDAA
-126 TEASDAA
+126 TEASDVV

-138 AAEDLYMALSD
+138 AAEDLYLALSD
-149 EEREIDAVKAA
+149 EEREIEAVKTA

-167 VISMQLAMQNPVAT
+167 IISMQLAMQNPTAP
-181 GDGGNEPD
+181 GESSSEPELD
-189 LEEIATVLY
+189 EISTVLY

-218 TGNTKISISAWEHD
+218 TGDTKISISAWKND
-232 LLDASSKGRL
+232 LLDASSRGRL
-242 DADAL
+242 DAVAL
-247 NETNAVMTVAKQDGT
+247 NEENAVMSVAKQDGT

-279 ATTTV
+279 ATSTI
-284 TLPDSVELLSYTS
+284 TLPDTVELLSYTS
-297 TAENLVV
+297 TSDNLVI
-304 ASEKERAQILN
+304 ASDKERSQILN
-315 ASYKDSSASASG
+315 ATYNDSSASASG

-334 DFSVTFTYS
+334 DFSAAFTYS
-343 APDGTTISKKL
+343 APDGTTISKTL
-354 DVSID
+354 NVTID
-359 GNAEATALP
+359 DNAEVQSLP
-368 ASNSNGVSTY
+368 TSSGNSVSTY
-378 ANTPQPPFPTGKIT
+378 ANTPQPPFTTGKIT

-408 EAYCCDNGLYAAPG
+408 EAYCCDNGLSGQPN
-422 GCPTYSFAYVSTLGA
+422 GCPVYTFQYVSTLDPG
-437 DQYVPGNHYANQINI
+437 QYTPGNHYANQISI
-452 WGGLNQIS
+452 WGGLNQLS
-460 LGLLSKSHD
+460 MGFLSKSHD
-469 VNDFA
+469 VNGFA
-474 SSSFAAN
+474 GSSFAAGAS
-481 TTTAYST
+481 TTYST

-500 YNDTQLWIIE
+500 YNDTQLWIVE
-510 HYPNSVA
+510 NYPNSVA
-517 AQSYMKSAAALEN
+517 AQIYMKSAAALEN
-530 NGLDARPY
+530 NGLDATPY

-560 VVIGSE
+560 VVIGPE
-566 IDEGDDT
+566 IDEDDDT

-591 SPQSASGSFDLTYTV
+591 PPQSASGSFDLTYTV

-635 SGGTWTIGDPQIIT
+635 SGGTWTIGDPQIVT

-725 DYGETSVPHGFDPTD
+725 DYEETTVPHGFDPTD

-784 EYVFYEWNVKANKY
+784 EYAIYEWNVNKNGY

-810 NGLYTVTVINPV
+810 NGLYTVTVTNPV

-844 EVTAPDGYTDAALQ
+844 EVTAPAGYTDAALQ

-872 TNSDQ
+872 TDSDQ
-877 IYSYTGDDADYNR
+877 TYSYTGDDADYNR

-959 LYYEDTLCDVREDT
+959 LYYEDTLCD
-973 VNSDGTTTEHAQY
+973 
-986 YTDYEP
+986 
-992 VNFPIENR
+992 I
-1000 SVTNDGQFVVV
+1000 
-1011 ETKSPYGYYGDWTG
+1011 
-1025 DEDRTNF
+1025 
-1032 EPEDAGKRAYYIRL
+1032 
-1046 TGDGSTI
+1046 
-1053 TLGNQNYN
+1053 
-1061 ANVLTENQGGTLID
+1061 
-1075 LGDNVVSLEV
+1075 
-1085 FGDAAAEYPEDALY
+1085 
-1099 KNNPWYSALT
+1099 
-1109 WEKRDALTGGRITE
+1109 
-1123 DAEYEI
+1123 
-1129 QEWNPEKGE
+1129 
-1138 YEKSTHYRV
+1138 
-1147 VRLDSGLYTVNL
+1147 
-1159 IEGAFFPG
+1159 
-1167 WVGKQQGYV
+1167 
-1176 YYHQANEG
+1176 
-1184 KYRIVELTAPAG
+1184 
-1196 YTDAAL
+1196 
-1202 IDGKF
+1202 
-1207 VEQWSREFEIN
+1207 
-1218 DGHLTFSYTNEN
+1218 
-1230 SDYNQPKGNRLII
+1230 
-1243 KKIEA
+1243 
-1248 HTGEII
+1248 
-1254 VDDAVFT
+1254 
-1261 LYQWNQERGLYEKS
+1261 
-1275 KDYAFVRDAEGLYT
+1275 
-1289 ITCLHDDWSQY
+1289 
-1300 EEGNLYY
+1300 
-1307 EDTLCDVREDTV
+1307 REDTV

-1351 QFVVVESKSPYGY
+1351 QFVVVESQSPYGY

-1376 FEVEDAGKHAYYI
+1376 FEVEDAGKRAYYI
-1389 RLTDD
+1389 RLTGD

-1408 VLTENKGGTLIE
+1408 VLTENKGGTLID
-1420 LGDGSVVT
+1420 LGNEIVS
-1428 LDVFSPAL
+1428 LDIFRQAQ
-1436 EEYDENNLFRNNPW
+1436 EKYAEGNLFRNNPW

-1457 KRDALTGGLVDAD
+1457 KRDALTGGLVDASA
-1470 TEYEIQ
+1470 EYEIQ
-1476 EWDPLAG
+1476 EWDPKAG

-1503 NLIGDAFFAGWGG
+1503 NLIGDAFFPGWEG
-1516 KQGVLYYHQANQGK
+1516 KQGVLYYHQANEGK
-1530 YRIVELKAPASYTLK
+1530 YRIVELKAPASYNLK
-1545 AWQGE
+1545 AWE
-1550 KWVTGWSEEIVVHP
+1550 HDNWVIGWSEEIVVHP
-1564 DRPTYEFL
+1564 DHPSYEFL
-1572 GDTAD
+1572 GETAA

-1584 QVLIKKVDDDTGE
+1584 KVLIKKVDDDSGE
-1597 LIAPDTTWT
+1597 FILPETTWT

-1625 IRRDDGYYT
+1625 VRREDGYYT
-1634 VTALHSNWTHYE
+1634 VTTLHSDWTHYE
-1646 EGYLYFEDTQ
+1646 EGYLYYEDTQ
-1656 QDYPESYHRYGDR
+1656 TDYSDSGRW
-1669 RFSNQGKFLIVES
+1669 FSNQGKFLIVES
-1682 QAPAGYYGDYWRN
+1682 KAPAGYYGDYWRN

-1726 LTNADYNAKILYNLD
+1726 LTNADYNAKILYDLD
-1741 EGNATVVLADGRPT
+1741 DQKGDATLVLADGRPT
-1755 SVIINEKQQPSYER
+1755 SVIINNKQQPSYKR
-1769 DETSF
+1769 DETGF

-1789 YNKKWAQTGDDDT
+1789 YNKKWAQTGDDET

-1808 ATTSSLDDQITA
+1808 TTTSKLNDQIAA
-1820 PEDNLWK
+1820 PEDTLWK
-1827 NGKLFELE
+1827 NGKLFQLE
-1835 DYTAALISGP
+1835 DFSSDLISGP
-1845 VNRQVTL
+1845 VDRQVTL
-1852 ENVKSLEDV
+1852 ENVKSLDDV
-1861 PASMEYSLTDGTSIT
+1861 PPTMEYSLTDGTTVT
-1876 LHLVSADWL
+1876 LHLVSADWI
-1885 EEPRSSYTGFVDLG
+1885 EEPRSNYTGFVDLG
-1899 YSPKQP
+1899 YSPTQP
-1905 TANETETIT
+1905 KANETETIT
-1914 ADDGHTF
+1914 ADDGYTF

-1933 YGWVDMEIPATYYGW
+1933 YGWVDMEVPATYYGW
-1948 PDVKGIFLGSLVLP
+1948 PDVKGIFLGNLVLP

-1974 TEILTYLGFNNKD
+1974 TDILIYLGFNNKD
-1987 YKIVDA
+1987 YKITNA
-1993 EWTGNWEAL
+1993 EWTGSWEAM
-2002 PGSDMMNRS
+2002 PGADMMSRS
-2011 ATFTISVYAT
+2011 ATFTISCYTT
-2021 GWIARYE
+2021 GWIAQYE
-2028 EGEEGERTG
+2028 EAEDAERTG
-2037 TATASYSFED
+2037 TVSASYSFVD
-2047 TASQEDGLYHWLVTA
+2047 SSSVEDGMYHWLVTA

-2067 SVWTVLQAAAAVLG
+2067 SIWTVLQTAAAVLG
-2081 IGLVIAAVV
+2081 IGLLIAALV
-2090 LILFILSRKRKEKKR
+2090 LILFILSRKRKAKKR
-2105 TTEKV
+2105 TTEKA

>member
-1 MNKTLLR
+1 MNKPRLR
-8 QFLALFLLLC
+8 QFLALFLVLC
-18 MLCGTTLPISAEV
+18 MLCSTTLPIYAES
-31 STGEMMPTE
+31 STREVVPVE
-40 TSVSVATPE
+40 TAVSVATPE
-49 NATSDGS
+49 SSASESS
-56 TEKADSSGTSSLASA
+56 TEKSSDPIDTSLLTSA
-71 TAETA
+71 TAETS

-92 REGILTA
+92 REEILSA

-113 QSNAELTAALEAA
+113 KSNAELTAALDAA
-126 TEASDAA
+126 TEASDVV

-138 AAEDLYMALSD
+138 AAEDLYLALSD
-149 EEREIDAVKAA
+149 EEREIEAVKTA

-167 VISMQLAMQNPVAT
+167 IISMQLAMQNPTAP
-181 GDGGNEPD
+181 GESSSEPELD
-189 LEEIATVLY
+189 EISTVLY

-218 TGNTKISISAWEHD
+218 TGDTKISISAWKND
-232 LLDASSKGRL
+232 LLDASSRGRL
-242 DADAL
+242 DAVAL
-247 NETNAVMTVAKQDGT
+247 NEENAVMSVAKQDGT

-279 ATTTV
+279 ATSTI
-284 TLPDSVELLSYTS
+284 TLPDTVELLSYTS
-297 TAENLVV
+297 TSDNLVI
-304 ASEKERAQILN
+304 ASDKERSQILN
-315 ASYKDSSASASG
+315 ATYNDSSASASG

-334 DFSVTFTYS
+334 DFSAAFTYS
-343 APDGTTISKKL
+343 APDGTTISKTL
-354 DVSID
+354 NVTID
-359 GNAEATALP
+359 DNAEVQSLP
-368 ASNSNGVSTY
+368 TSSGNSVSTY
-378 ANTPQPPFPTGKIT
+378 ANTPQPPFTTGKIT

-408 EAYCCDNGLYAAPG
+408 EAYCCDNGLSGQPN
-422 GCPTYSFAYVSTLGA
+422 GCPVYTFQYVSTLDPG
-437 DQYVPGNHYANQINI
+437 QYTPGNHYANQISI
-452 WGGLNQIS
+452 WGGLNQLS
-460 LGLLSKSHD
+460 MGFLSKSHD
-469 VNDFA
+469 VNGFA
-474 SSSFAAN
+474 GSSFAAGAS
-481 TTTAYST
+481 TTYST

-500 YNDTQLWIIE
+500 YNDTQLWIVE
-510 HYPNSVA
+510 NYPNSVA
-517 AQSYMKSAAALEN
+517 AQIYMKSAAALEN
-530 NGLDARPY
+530 NGLDATPY

-560 VVIGSE
+560 VVIGPE
-566 IDEGDDT
+566 IDEDVDT

-591 SPQSASGSFDLTYTV
+591 PPQSASGSFDLTYTV

-635 SGGTWTIGDPQIIT
+635 SGGTWTIGDPQIVT

-725 DYGETSVPHGFDPTD
+725 DYEETTVPHGFDPTD

-784 EYVFYEWNVKANKY
+784 EYAIYEWNVNKNGY

-810 NGLYTVTVINPV
+810 NGLYTVTVTNPV

-844 EVTAPDGYTDAALQ
+844 EVTAPAGYTDAALQ

-872 TNSDQ
+872 TDSDQ
-877 IYSYTGDDADYNR
+877 TYSYTGDDADYNR

-959 LYYEDTLCDVREDT
+959 LYYEDTLCD
-973 VNSDGTTTEHAQY
+973 
-986 YTDYEP
+986 
-992 VNFPIENR
+992 I
-1000 SVTNDGQFVVV
+1000 
-1011 ETKSPYGYYGDWTG
+1011 
-1025 DEDRTNF
+1025 
-1032 EPEDAGKRAYYIRL
+1032 
-1046 TGDGSTI
+1046 
-1053 TLGNQNYN
+1053 
-1061 ANVLTENQGGTLID
+1061 
-1075 LGDNVVSLEV
+1075 
-1085 FGDAAAEYPEDALY
+1085 
-1099 KNNPWYSALT
+1099 
-1109 WEKRDALTGGRITE
+1109 
-1123 DAEYEI
+1123 
-1129 QEWNPEKGE
+1129 
-1138 YEKSTHYRV
+1138 
-1147 VRLDSGLYTVNL
+1147 
-1159 IEGAFFPG
+1159 
-1167 WVGKQQGYV
+1167 
-1176 YYHQANEG
+1176 
-1184 KYRIVELTAPAG
+1184 
-1196 YTDAAL
+1196 
-1202 IDGKF
+1202 
-1207 VEQWSREFEIN
+1207 
-1218 DGHLTFSYTNEN
+1218 
-1230 SDYNQPKGNRLII
+1230 
-1243 KKIEA
+1243 
-1248 HTGEII
+1248 
-1254 VDDAVFT
+1254 
-1261 LYQWNQERGLYEKS
+1261 
-1275 KDYAFVRDAEGLYT
+1275 
-1289 ITCLHDDWSQY
+1289 
-1300 EEGNLYY
+1300 
-1307 EDTLCDVREDTV
+1307 REDTV

-1351 QFVVVESKSPYGY
+1351 QFVVVESQSPYGY

-1376 FEVEDAGKHAYYI
+1376 FEVEDAGKRAYYI
-1389 RLTDD
+1389 RLTGD

-1408 VLTENKGGTLIE
+1408 VLTENKGGTLID
-1420 LGDGSVVT
+1420 LGNEIVS
-1428 LDVFSPAL
+1428 LDIFRQAQ
-1436 EEYDENNLFRNNPW
+1436 EKYAEGNLFRNNPW

-1457 KRDALTGGLVDAD
+1457 KRDALTGGLVDASA
-1470 TEYEIQ
+1470 EYEIQ
-1476 EWDPLAG
+1476 EWDPKAG

-1503 NLIGDAFFAGWGG
+1503 NLIGDAFFPGWEG
-1516 KQGVLYYHQANQGK
+1516 KQGVLYYHQANEGK
-1530 YRIVELKAPASYTLK
+1530 YRIVELKAPASYNLK
-1545 AWQGE
+1545 AWE
-1550 KWVTGWSEEIVVHP
+1550 HDNWVIGWSEEIVVHP
-1564 DRPTYEFL
+1564 DHPSYEFL
-1572 GDTAD
+1572 GETAA

-1584 QVLIKKVDDDTGE
+1584 KVLIKKVDDDSGE
-1597 LIAPDTTWT
+1597 FILPETTWT

-1625 IRRDDGYYT
+1625 VRREDGYYT
-1634 VTALHSNWTHYE
+1634 VTTLHSDWTHYE
-1646 EGYLYFEDTQ
+1646 EGYLYYEDTQ
-1656 QDYPESYHRYGDR
+1656 TDYSDSGRW
-1669 RFSNQGKFLIVES
+1669 FSNQGKFLIVES
-1682 QAPAGYYGDYWRN
+1682 KAPAGYYGDYWRN

-1726 LTNADYNAKILYNLD
+1726 LTNADYNAKILYDLD
-1741 EGNATVVLADGRPT
+1741 DQKGDATLVLADGRPT
-1755 SVIINEKQQPSYER
+1755 SVIINNKQQPSYKR
-1769 DETSF
+1769 DETGF

-1789 YNKKWAQTGDDDT
+1789 YNKKWAQTGDDET

-1808 ATTSSLDDQITA
+1808 TTTSKLNDQIAA
-1820 PEDNLWK
+1820 PEDTLWK
-1827 NGKLFELE
+1827 NGKLFQLE
-1835 DYTAALISGP
+1835 DFSSDLISGP
-1845 VNRQVTL
+1845 VDRQVTL
-1852 ENVKSLEDV
+1852 ENVKSLDDV
-1861 PASMEYSLTDGTSIT
+1861 PPTMEYSLTDGTTVT
-1876 LHLVSADWL
+1876 LHLVSADWI
-1885 EEPRSSYTGFVDLG
+1885 EEPRSNYTGFVDLG
-1899 YSPKQP
+1899 YSPTQP
-1905 TANETETIT
+1905 KANETETIT
-1914 ADDGHTF
+1914 ADDGYTF

-1933 YGWVDMEIPATYYGW
+1933 YGWVDMEVPATYYGW
-1948 PDVKGIFLGSLVLP
+1948 PDVKGIFLGNLVLP

-1974 TEILTYLGFNNKD
+1974 TDILIYLGFNNKD
-1987 YKIVDA
+1987 YKITNA
-1993 EWTGNWEAL
+1993 EWTGSWEAM
-2002 PGSDMMNRS
+2002 PGADMMSRS
-2011 ATFTISVYAT
+2011 ATFTISCYTT
-2021 GWIARYE
+2021 GWIAQYE
-2028 EGEEGERTG
+2028 EAEDAERTG
-2037 TATASYSFED
+2037 TVSASYSFVD
-2047 TASQEDGLYHWLVTA
+2047 SSSVEDGMYHWLVTA

-2067 SVWTVLQAAAAVLG
+2067 SIWTVLQTAAAVLG
-2081 IGLVIAAVV
+2081 IGLLIAALV
-2090 LILFILSRKRKEKKR
+2090 LILFILSRKRKAKKR
-2105 TTEKV
+2105 TTEKA